1 MAKPNATLT
10 DKPASKEASK
20 HKKPPLA
27 VAIMLG
33 FLALLAAYIFATGG
47 NAKSVTIAPGTNQP
61 TITKTETAHAG
72 AMGIFGGAQSLGY
85 GMNNTAGWEGSF
97 NVIQL
102 PNKEGRIFTLK
113 EAVGSTLEFVNY
125 EGEGDGDDWTVSAD
139 PDRMTGAPKT
149 INKDSEKLKGLRS
162 VHTIL
167 SGGILNLMADGMN
180 GLTGMFYDFA
190 QNILLIAYSPSTIC
204 SDAKDTNCVL
214 NLPKITG
221 GDGEHDKGVIGKL
234 YHNFYIPL
242 VFITTVAALVWAFKQ
257 VFVNHAVREGI
268 TAVLHVIATLVVGTA
283 LMLNAG
289 LMASLPL
296 KAMQTI
302 GGYALSLSSS
312 SGDENTGADKQT
324 GNTSEASAMCKS
336 TANDISASDQ
346 LVLSVNSMTCTIW
359 RAVRLDPYARA
370 QFGRPFAKLDVK
382 DPTIAEAIKK
392 AEVDP
397 DTFCVPLKVAGK
409 PEDYRNK
416 TLKLESGSHKVCNL
430 AAYQLYL
437 KTNAQIDDNART
449 KDHGIDQNWYKL
461 IAVLQADDNLWNTWT
476 YSWGSGFNRFFV
488 TTIAMITFVPIGVIL
503 IIFSFMVIAQMF
515 IVSVMMIF
523 LPLIML
529 AWLIKGWGSRVA
541 KKYFWFLLGCVASYI
556 MYSVTLAV
564 SVIILSAVID
574 TIDEMLLVSVF
585 NFLLGF
591 ALWKNRAA
599 ILSMISNANPWDNGG
614 ISRRLNNVFSQNNM
628 PAAIRSN
635 VFGALG
641 SANVREAWRNR
652 KTVIDP
658 ETEKKAG
665 FVRSIRKNMR
675 DGRKIAVENDILTR
689 KPDSTRATMIRTRQN
704 LRAKNA
710 EEIKHLIDIENSEL
724 KNLMSDYKV
733 ANDSV
738 EYGQEEVGKAAAAAS
753 SSIADA
759 NAVASDVKRTYES
772 INRVVLEFEGLSI
785 DPEDAKARNTFAN
798 LYRAE
803 QALRAASHKKNIGAL
818 SGDEKMVTE
827 ATKEY
832 ESIRALRRNLTD
844 QLTPEQREAYGAEL
858 NEMFQFDPQLSKDKR
873 AIEDE
878 LKAARDA
885 DLKAIQAETE
895 TYNADHISH
904 RNLQGKADKTHELK
918 AAQRADTVYKR
929 TLHESVARGLSP
941 DIARVAAE
949 EAKEKALK
957 KFLAEDKKEVV
968 SPSTMQAPNI
978 NRLDFIS
985 PAQRPLESESDD
997 EQTGGGGDNTPP
1009 GGGGGGDYAPPGGG
1023 GGSTGGG
1030 NPGGGDTT
1038 SGGHGNGGDSNSGNT
1053 GNGDTLPKPPRNPLD
1068 DVTPPTKPIET
1079 VGNHTGN
1086 SVGGNQSS
1094 ESNEGTSTEPIE
1106 IVPPRHIPHTLE
1118 PENKPEQPLTE
1129 TVTETEE
1136 ATPTPKPINDPKPDA
1151 NDKGNT
1157 SPTEN
1162 VEQNNEKVK
1171 PEEVPAPAPKQVPFE
1186 APKPPITPNQETQRK
1201 ENTPEPKQE
1210 ETPQQKESA
1219 PAYQAPTPPVEDKKP
1234 NPQPKPEK
1242 AQEPKPE
1249 KLNEPAPK
1257 AKPEEPKKEQVEKP
1271 KQKVEEAPK
1280 PKAETPQPKKP
1291 ESKPEPA
1298 APKKE
1303 AVAPKPEKVE
1313 SAPAPNPEKV
1323 APAPKPDAT
1332 PKPEPKP
1339 EPKNI
1344 FPQPKVTNP
1353 FKRNAEPEPK
1363 KVIIPPSKPVA
1374 PKPEATT
1381 PAPKPQTEDIT
1392 PRNPLNKE

>member
-665 FVRSIRKNMR
+665 FVRSIRKNMS

-689 KPDSTRATMIRTRQN
+689 KPDSARATMIRTRQN

-710 EEIKHLIDIENSEL
+710 EEIKHLIDVENSEL

-738 EYGQEEVGKAAAAAS
+738 EYGQEEVGKAAAVAS

-759 NAVASDVKRTYES
+759 NAVASDVKRTYEN

-832 ESIRALRRNLTD
+832 ESIRTLRRNLTD

-895 TYNADHISH
+895 TYNADNIS
-904 RNLQGKADKTHELK
+904 RLNLQGKADKTHELK
-918 AAQRADTVYKR
+918 AAQRADAVYKR

-949 EAKEKALK
+949 EAKEKALE
-957 KFLAEDKKEVV
+957 KFLAEDKEKFV

-978 NRLDFIS
+978 NRLDFFS
-985 PAQRPLESESDD
+985 PAQRPLESESDDD

-1009 GGGGGGDYAPPGGG
+1009 SGGGNTGGDNTPPAG
-1023 GGSTGGG
+1023 GGSTGSG
-1030 NPGGGDTT
+1030 NTGD
-1038 SGGHGNGGDSNSGNT
+1038 GNT
-1053 GNGDTLPKPPRNPLD
+1053 GNGNSGDTDSGNTENKPPKNPLD
-1068 DVTPPTKPIET
+1068 DVNPSTKPLNT
-1079 VGNHTGN
+1079 VDKDNGNTE
-1086 SVGGNQSS
+1086 SGNQDS
-1094 ESNEGTSTEPIE
+1094 GDKAPTEPIE
-1106 IVPPRHIPHTLE
+1106 IVPPRAIPHTPEPNQPEPITE
-1118 PENKPEQPLTE
+1118 PEPKQSPEPKPEPA
-1129 TVTETEE
+1129 E
-1136 ATPTPKPINDPKPDA
+1136 ATPTPKPTGDPKPVTEA
-1151 NDKGNT
+1151 SGNT
-1157 SPTEN
+1157 SPQEN
-1162 VEQNNEKVK
+1162 VEQTNGEVK
-1171 PEEVPAPAPKQVPFE
+1171 PEEVPAPKQTTFE
-1186 APKPPITPNQETQRK
+1186 APTPPITPNQAPTRK
-1201 ENTPEPKQE
+1201 ENNPEPKPE
-1210 ETPQQKESA
+1210 EAPQQKEST
-1219 PAYQAPTPPVEDKKP
+1219 PAHQAPTPQVEEKKP

-1242 AQEPKPE
+1242 APEPKPE

-1271 KQKVEEAPK
+1271 KQKVEETPK

-1291 ESKPEPA
+1291 EPQPAPKAPKPEP
-1298 APKKE
+1298 
-1303 AVAPKPEKVE
+1303 VAPKPEKVE
-1313 SAPAPNPEKV
+1313 SAPAP
-1323 APAPKPDAT
+1323 
-1332 PKPEPKP
+1332 KPEPKP
-1339 EPKNI
+1339 EPKNNI
-1344 FPQPKVTNP
+1344 FPKPKVTNP

>member
-665 FVRSIRKNMR
+665 FVRSIRKNMS

-689 KPDSTRATMIRTRQN
+689 KPDSARATMIRTRQN

-710 EEIKHLIDIENSEL
+710 EEIKHLIDVENSEL

-738 EYGQEEVGKAAAAAS
+738 EYGQEEVGKAAAVAS

-759 NAVASDVKRTYES
+759 NAVASDVKRTYEN

-832 ESIRALRRNLTD
+832 ESIRTLRRNLTD

-895 TYNADHISH
+895 TYNADNIS
-904 RNLQGKADKTHELK
+904 RLNLQGKADKTHELK
-918 AAQRADTVYKR
+918 AAQRADAVYKR

-949 EAKEKALK
+949 EAKEKALE
-957 KFLAEDKKEVV
+957 KFLSEDKEKFV

-978 NRLDFIS
+978 NRLDFFS
-985 PAQRPLESESDD
+985 PAQRPLESESDDD

-1009 GGGGGGDYAPPGGG
+1009 SGGGNTGGDNTPPAG
-1023 GGSTGGG
+1023 GGSTGSG
-1030 NPGGGDTT
+1030 NTGD
-1038 SGGHGNGGDSNSGNT
+1038 GNT
-1053 GNGDTLPKPPRNPLD
+1053 GNGNSGDTDSGNTENKPPKNPLD
-1068 DVTPPTKPIET
+1068 DVNPPTKPLNT
-1079 VGNHTGN
+1079 VDKDNGNTE
-1086 SVGGNQSS
+1086 SGNQDS
-1094 ESNEGTSTEPIE
+1094 GDKAPTEPIE
-1106 IVPPRHIPHTLE
+1106 IVPPRAIPHTPEPNQPEPITE
-1118 PENKPEQPLTE
+1118 PEPKQSPEPKPEPA
-1129 TVTETEE
+1129 E
-1136 ATPTPKPINDPKPDA
+1136 ATPTPKPTGDPKPVTEA
-1151 NDKGNT
+1151 SGNT
-1157 SPTEN
+1157 SPQEN
-1162 VEQNNEKVK
+1162 VEQTNGEVK
-1171 PEEVPAPAPKQVPFE
+1171 PEEVPAPKQTTFE
-1186 APKPPITPNQETQRK
+1186 APTPPITPNQAPTRK
-1201 ENTPEPKQE
+1201 ENNPEPKPE
-1210 ETPQQKESA
+1210 EAPQQKEST
-1219 PAYQAPTPPVEDKKP
+1219 PAHQAPTPQVEEKKP

-1242 AQEPKPE
+1242 APEPKPE

-1271 KQKVEEAPK
+1271 KQKVEEAPQ

-1291 ESKPEPA
+1291 EPQPAPKAPKPEP
-1298 APKKE
+1298 
-1303 AVAPKPEKVE
+1303 VAPKPEKVE
-1313 SAPAPNPEKV
+1313 SAPAP
-1323 APAPKPDAT
+1323 
-1332 PKPEPKP
+1332 KPEPKP
-1339 EPKNI
+1339 EPKNNI
-1344 FPQPKVTNP
+1344 FPKPKVTNP

>member
-1 MAKPNATLT
+1 MAKTNATLT

-20 HKKPPLA
+20 HKKPTLA

-33 FLALLAAYIFATGG
+33 FLALLAAFIFATGG
-47 NAKSVTIAPGTNQP
+47 NTKSVTIAPGTNQP
-61 TITKTETAHAG
+61 TITKTEIAHAG
-72 AMGIFGGAQSLGY
+72 ALGVFGGAQSLGY
-85 GMNNTAGWEGSF
+85 GMNNPGGWEGSF

-102 PNKEGRIFTLK
+102 PNKENRIFTLK
-113 EAVGSTLEFVNY
+113 EAVGSNLEFVNY
-125 EGEGDGDDWTVSAD
+125 EGEGDGDDLTVSTD

-167 SGGILNLMADGMN
+167 SGGILNIMADGMN

-190 QNILLIAYSPSTIC
+190 QNILLLAYSPSTIC

-214 NLPKITG
+214 NLPKITS

-234 YHNFYIPL
+234 YHNFYLPL
-242 VFITTVAALVWAFKQ
+242 VFITTIAALVWAFKQ

-268 TAVLHVIATLVVGTA
+268 TAILHVIGTLVVGTA

-289 LMASLPL
+289 LVTSLPL

-302 GGYALSLSSS
+302 GGYALTLSSS
-312 SGDENTGADKQT
+312 SGDETTGANKHT

-336 TANDISASDQ
+336 TANDISASDK

-382 DPTIAEAIKK
+382 DPTVAEAIKK

-397 DTFCVPLKVAGK
+397 DKFCVPLKVVGK
-409 PEDYRNK
+409 PEDHRNK
-416 TLKLESGSHKVCNL
+416 TLKLESGSNKVCNL

-437 KTNAQIDDNART
+437 KTNAQIDENPRT
-449 KDHGIDQNWYKL
+449 KDHGINQDWYSL
-461 IAVLQADDNLWNTWT
+461 IAVLQADDNMWNTWT
-476 YSWGSGFNRFFV
+476 YSWSSGFNRFFV
-488 TTIAMITFVPIGVIL
+488 TTIAMITFIPIGVLL
-503 IIFSFMVIAQMF
+503 IIFSLMVIAQMF

-523 LPLIML
+523 LPIIML

-556 MYSVTLAV
+556 LYSVTLAV
-564 SVIILSAVID
+564 AVIILSAVID
-574 TIDEMLLVSVF
+574 TIEEMLLVSVF
-585 NFLLGF
+585 NILIGF

-599 ILSMISNANPWDNGG
+599 ILSMVSNANPWDNGG
-614 ISRRLNNVFSQNNM
+614 VSRRLNNVFSQNNM

-652 KTVIDP
+652 KAVIDE
-658 ETEKKAG
+658 ETGKKAG
-665 FVRSIRKNMR
+665 FVRSIRQNMSA
-675 DGRKIAVENDILTR
+675 GRKIAVENDILTR
-689 KPDSTRATMIRTRQN
+689 KPDSARATMIRTRQN

-759 NAVASDVKRTYES
+759 NAVASDVKRTYEN

-832 ESIRALRRNLTD
+832 ESIRTLRRNLTD
-844 QLTPEQREAYGAEL
+844 QLTPEQREAYGTEL

-895 TYNADHISH
+895 TYNADNIS
-904 RNLQGKADKTHELK
+904 RLNLQGKADKTHELK

-949 EAKEKALK
+949 EAKEKALE
-957 KFLAEDKKEVV
+957 KFLAEDKEKFV

-978 NRLDFIS
+978 NRLDFFS

-1009 GGGGGGDYAPPGGG
+1009 GGGG
-1023 GGSTGGG
+1023 STGGG
-1030 NPGGGDTT
+1030 NTGD
-1038 SGGHGNGGDSNSGNT
+1038 GNT
-1053 GNGDTLPKPPRNPLD
+1053 GNGNSGDTDSGHTGNKPPKNPLD
-1068 DVTPPTKPIET
+1068 DVNPPTKPLNT
-1079 VGNHTGN
+1079 VDKDNGNTE
-1086 SVGGNQSS
+1086 SGNQDS
-1094 ESNEGTSTEPIE
+1094 GDKTHTEPIE
-1106 IVPPRHIPHTLE
+1106 IVPPRAIPHTPEPNQPEPITE
-1118 PENKPEQPLTE
+1118 PEPKQSPEPKPEPA
-1129 TVTETEE
+1129 E
-1136 ATPTPKPINDPKPDA
+1136 ATPTPKPASDPKPVTEA
-1151 NDKGNT
+1151 SGNT
-1157 SPTEN
+1157 SPQEN
-1162 VEQNNEKVK
+1162 AEQTNEEAK
-1171 PEEVPAPAPKQVPFE
+1171 PEEVPAPKQTTFE
-1186 APKPPITPNQETQRK
+1186 APTPPIASNSAPTRK
-1201 ENTPEPKQE
+1201 ENNPEPKPE
-1210 ETPQQKESA
+1210 EAPQQKESA
-1219 PAYQAPTPPVEDKKP
+1219 PAHQAPTPPVEEKKP
-1234 NPQPKPEK
+1234 TPQ
-1242 AQEPKPE
+1242 PKPE

-1291 ESKPEPA
+1291 EPQPAPKAPKPES
-1298 APKKE
+1298 
-1303 AVAPKPEKVE
+1303 VAPKPEKVE
-1313 SAPAPNPEKV
+1313 SAPAP
-1323 APAPKPDAT
+1323 
-1332 PKPEPKP
+1332 KPEPKP
-1339 EPKNI
+1339 EPKQNI
-1344 FPQPKVTNP
+1344 FPKPKVTNP
-1353 FKRNAEPEPK
+1353 FKRNTEPEPK

-1374 PKPEATT
+1374 PKPEATNQAPT
-1381 PAPKPQTEDIT
+1381 PQKEEVT
-1392 PRNPLNKE
+1392 PRKPLDKE

>member
-234 YHNFYIPL
+234 YHNFYLPL

-268 TAVLHVIATLVVGTA
+268 TVVLHVIATLVVGTA

-665 FVRSIRKNMR
+665 FVRSIRKNMS

-689 KPDSTRATMIRTRQN
+689 KPDSARATMIRTRQN

-710 EEIKHLIDIENSEL
+710 EEIKHLIDVENSEL

-738 EYGQEEVGKAAAAAS
+738 EYGQEEVGKAAAVAS

-759 NAVASDVKRTYES
+759 NAVASDVKRTYEN

-832 ESIRALRRNLTD
+832 ESIRTLRRNLTD

-895 TYNADHISH
+895 TYNADNIS
-904 RNLQGKADKTHELK
+904 RLNLQGKADKTHELK
-918 AAQRADTVYKR
+918 AAQRADAVYKR

-949 EAKEKALK
+949 EAKEKALE
-957 KFLAEDKKEVV
+957 KFLAEDKEKFV

-978 NRLDFIS
+978 NRLDFFS
-985 PAQRPLESESDD
+985 PAQRPLESESDDD

-1009 GGGGGGDYAPPGGG
+1009 SGGGNTGGDNTPPAG
-1023 GGSTGGG
+1023 GGSTGSG
-1030 NPGGGDTT
+1030 NTGD
-1038 SGGHGNGGDSNSGNT
+1038 GNT
-1053 GNGDTLPKPPRNPLD
+1053 GNGNSGDTDSGNTENKPPKNPLD
-1068 DVTPPTKPIET
+1068 DVNPPTKPLNT
-1079 VGNHTGN
+1079 VDKDNGNTE
-1086 SVGGNQSS
+1086 SGNQDS
-1094 ESNEGTSTEPIE
+1094 GDKAPTEPIE
-1106 IVPPRHIPHTLE
+1106 IVPPRAIPHTPEPNQPEPITE
-1118 PENKPEQPLTE
+1118 PEPKQSPEPKPEPA
-1129 TVTETEE
+1129 E
-1136 ATPTPKPINDPKPDA
+1136 ATPTPKPTGGPKPVTEA
-1151 NDKGNT
+1151 SGNT
-1157 SPTEN
+1157 SPQEN
-1162 VEQNNEKVK
+1162 VEQTNGEVK
-1171 PEEVPAPAPKQVPFE
+1171 PEEVPAPKQTTFE
-1186 APKPPITPNQETQRK
+1186 APTPPITPNQVPTRK
-1201 ENTPEPKQE
+1201 ETNPEPNPE
-1210 ETPQQKESA
+1210 EAPQQKEST
-1219 PAYQAPTPPVEDKKP
+1219 PAHQAPTPQVEEKKP

-1242 AQEPKPE
+1242 APEPKPE

-1291 ESKPEPA
+1291 EPQPAPKAPKPEP
-1298 APKKE
+1298 
-1303 AVAPKPEKVE
+1303 VAPKPEKVE
-1313 SAPAPNPEKV
+1313 SAPAPKTEPN
-1323 APAPKPDAT
+1323 
-1332 PKPEPKP
+1332 PEPKQS
-1339 EPKNI
+1339 I
-1344 FPQPKVTNP
+1344 FPKPKVANP
-1353 FKRNAEPEPK
+1353 FKRNTEPEPK

>member
-234 YHNFYIPL
+234 YHNFYLPL

-665 FVRSIRKNMR
+665 FVRSIRKNMS

-689 KPDSTRATMIRTRQN
+689 KPDSARATMIRTRQN

-710 EEIKHLIDIENSEL
+710 EEIKHLIDVENSEL

-738 EYGQEEVGKAAAAAS
+738 EYGQEEVGKAAAVAS

-759 NAVASDVKRTYES
+759 NAVASDVKRTYEN

-832 ESIRALRRNLTD
+832 ESIRTLRRNLTD

-895 TYNADHISH
+895 TYNADNIS
-904 RNLQGKADKTHELK
+904 RLNLQGKADKTHELK
-918 AAQRADTVYKR
+918 AAQRADAVYKR

-949 EAKEKALK
+949 EAKEKALE
-957 KFLAEDKKEVV
+957 KFLSEDKEKFV

-978 NRLDFIS
+978 NRLDFFS
-985 PAQRPLESESDD
+985 PAQRPLESESDDD

-1009 GGGGGGDYAPPGGG
+1009 SGGGNTGGDNTPPAG
-1023 GGSTGGG
+1023 GGSTGSG
-1030 NPGGGDTT
+1030 NTGD
-1038 SGGHGNGGDSNSGNT
+1038 GNT
-1053 GNGDTLPKPPRNPLD
+1053 GNGNSGDTDSGNTENKPPKNPLD
-1068 DVTPPTKPIET
+1068 DVNPPTKPLNT
-1079 VGNHTGN
+1079 VDKDNGNTE
-1086 SVGGNQSS
+1086 SGNQDS
-1094 ESNEGTSTEPIE
+1094 GDKAPTEPIE
-1106 IVPPRHIPHTLE
+1106 IVPPRAIPHTPEPNQPEPITE
-1118 PENKPEQPLTE
+1118 PEPKQSPEPKPEPA
-1129 TVTETEE
+1129 E
-1136 ATPTPKPINDPKPDA
+1136 ATPTPKPTGDPKPVTEA
-1151 NDKGNT
+1151 SGNT
-1157 SPTEN
+1157 SPQEN
-1162 VEQNNEKVK
+1162 VEQTNGEVK
-1171 PEEVPAPAPKQVPFE
+1171 PEEVPAPKQTTFE
-1186 APKPPITPNQETQRK
+1186 APTPPITPNQAPTRK
-1201 ENTPEPKQE
+1201 ENNPEPKPE
-1210 ETPQQKESA
+1210 EAPQQKEST
-1219 PAYQAPTPPVEDKKP
+1219 PAHQAPTPQVEEKKP

-1242 AQEPKPE
+1242 APEPKPE

-1271 KQKVEEAPK
+1271 KQKVEEAPQ

-1291 ESKPEPA
+1291 EPQPAPKAPKPEP
-1298 APKKE
+1298 
-1303 AVAPKPEKVE
+1303 VAPKPEKVE
-1313 SAPAPNPEKV
+1313 SAPAP
-1323 APAPKPDAT
+1323 
-1332 PKPEPKP
+1332 KPEPKP
-1339 EPKNI
+1339 EPKNNI
-1344 FPQPKVTNP
+1344 FPKPKVTNP

>member
-652 KTVIDP
+652 KAVIDP
-658 ETEKKAG
+658 VTEKKAG
-665 FVRSIRKNMR
+665 FVRSIRKNMS

-689 KPDSTRATMIRTRQN
+689 KPDSARATMIRTRQN

-759 NAVASDVKRTYES
+759 NAVASDVKRTYEN

-818 SGDEKMVTE
+818 SGDNKMVDE

-832 ESIRALRRNLTD
+832 ESIRTLRRNLTD

-895 TYNADHISH
+895 TYNADNIS
-904 RNLQGKADKTHELK
+904 RLNLQGKADKTHELK
-918 AAQRADTVYKR
+918 AAQRADAVYKR

-941 DIARVAAE
+941 DIARTAAE
-949 EAKEKALK
+949 EAKEKALE
-957 KFLAEDKKEVV
+957 KFLAEDKEKFV

-978 NRLDFIS
+978 NRLDFFS
-985 PAQRPLESESDD
+985 PAQRPLESESDDD

-1009 GGGGGGDYAPPGGG
+1009 SGGGNTGGDNTPPAG
-1023 GGSTGGG
+1023 GGSTGSG
-1030 NPGGGDTT
+1030 NTGDGNTGNGNSGDT
-1038 SGGHGNGGDSNSGNT
+1038 DSGNT
-1053 GNGDTLPKPPRNPLD
+1053 GNKPPKNPLD
-1068 DVTPPTKPIET
+1068 DVNPPTKPLNT
-1079 VGNHTGN
+1079 VDKDNGNTE
-1086 SVGGNQSS
+1086 SGNQDS
-1094 ESNEGTSTEPIE
+1094 GDKAPTEPIE
-1106 IVPPRHIPHTLE
+1106 IVPPRAIPHTPEPNQPEPITE
-1118 PENKPEQPLTE
+1118 PEPKQSPEPKPEPA
-1129 TVTETEE
+1129 E
-1136 ATPTPKPINDPKPDA
+1136 ATPTPKPTGDPKPVTEA
-1151 NDKGNT
+1151 SGNT
-1157 SPTEN
+1157 SPQEN
-1162 VEQNNEKVK
+1162 VEQTNGEVK
-1171 PEEVPAPAPKQVPFE
+1171 PEEVPAPKQTTFE
-1186 APKPPITPNQETQRK
+1186 APTPPITPNQVPTRK
-1201 ENTPEPKQE
+1201 ETNPEPNPE
-1210 ETPQQKESA
+1210 EAPQQKESA
-1219 PAYQAPTPPVEDKKP
+1219 PAHQAPTPPVEEKKP
-1234 NPQPKPEK
+1234 TPQPKPEK
-1242 AQEPKPE
+1242 ATEPKPE

-1280 PKAETPQPKKP
+1280 PKTETPQPKKP
-1291 ESKPEPA
+1291 EPQPAPKAPKPEP
-1298 APKKE
+1298 
-1303 AVAPKPEKVE
+1303 VAPKPEKVE
-1313 SAPAPNPEKV
+1313 SAPAPKTEPN
-1323 APAPKPDAT
+1323 
-1332 PKPEPKP
+1332 PEPKQS
-1339 EPKNI
+1339 I
-1344 FPQPKVTNP
+1344 FPKPKVANP

>member
-234 YHNFYIPL
+234 YHNFYLPL

-296 KAMQTI
+296 KAMQTV

-488 TTIAMITFVPIGVIL
+488 TTIAMVTFVPIGVIL

-652 KTVIDP
+652 KAVIDP

-665 FVRSIRKNMR
+665 FVRSIRKNMS

-689 KPDSTRATMIRTRQN
+689 KPDSARATMIRTRQN

-738 EYGQEEVGKAAAAAS
+738 EYGQEEVGKAAAVAS

-759 NAVASDVKRTYES
+759 NAVASDVKRTYEN

-818 SGDEKMVTE
+818 SGDNKMVDA

-832 ESIRALRRNLTD
+832 ESIRTLRRNLTD

-858 NEMFQFDPQLSKDKR
+858 DEMFQFDPQLSKNKR
-873 AIEDE
+873 AIEDD

-949 EAKEKALK
+949 EAKEKALE

-978 NRLDFIS
+978 NRLDFFS
-985 PAQRPLESESDD
+985 PAQRPLGGEPDED
-997 EQTGGGGDNTPP
+997 EQPGGGGDNTPP
-1009 GGGGGGDYAPPGGG
+1009 AG
-1023 GGSTGGG
+1023 GGSTGSG
-1030 NPGGGDTT
+1030 NTGD
-1038 SGGHGNGGDSNSGNT
+1038 GNT
-1053 GNGDTLPKPPRNPLD
+1053 GNGNSGDTDSGNTEKPPKNPLD
-1068 DVTPPTKPIET
+1068 DVNPPTKPLNT
-1079 VGNHTGN
+1079 VDKDNGNTE
-1086 SVGGNQSS
+1086 SGNQDS
-1094 ESNEGTSTEPIE
+1094 GDKAPTEPIE
-1106 IVPPRHIPHTLE
+1106 IVPPRAIPHTPEPSQPEPITE
-1118 PENKPEQPLTE
+1118 PEPKQSPEPKPEPA
-1129 TVTETEE
+1129 E
-1136 ATPTPKPINDPKPDA
+1136 ATPTPKPTGDPKPVTEA
-1151 NDKGNT
+1151 SGNT
-1157 SPTEN
+1157 SPQEN
-1162 VEQNNEKVK
+1162 VEQTNGEVK
-1171 PEEVPAPAPKQVPFE
+1171 PEEVPAPKQTTFE
-1186 APKPPITPNQETQRK
+1186 APTPPITPNQAPTRK
-1201 ENTPEPKQE
+1201 ENNPEPKPE
-1210 ETPQQKESA
+1210 EAPQQKEST
-1219 PAYQAPTPPVEDKKP
+1219 PAHQAPTPPVEEKKP

-1242 AQEPKPE
+1242 APEPKPE

-1271 KQKVEEAPK
+1271 KQKVEETPK

-1291 ESKPEPA
+1291 EPQPAPKAPKPEP
-1298 APKKE
+1298 
-1303 AVAPKPEKVE
+1303 VAPKPGKVE
-1313 SAPAPNPEKV
+1313 SV
-1323 APAPKPDAT
+1323 PAPKPE
-1332 PKPEPKP
+1332 PNPEPKN
-1339 EPKNI
+1339 NI
-1344 FPQPKVTNP
+1344 FPQPKVKNP

-1381 PAPKPQTEDIT
+1381 PAPKPQTEDVT
-1392 PRNPLNKE
+1392 PRNPLDKE

>member
-665 FVRSIRKNMR
+665 FVRSIRKNMS

-689 KPDSTRATMIRTRQN
+689 KPDSARATMIRTRQN

-710 EEIKHLIDIENSEL
+710 EEIKHLIDVENSEL

-738 EYGQEEVGKAAAAAS
+738 EYGQEEVGKAAAVAS

-759 NAVASDVKRTYES
+759 NAVASDVKRTYEN

-832 ESIRALRRNLTD
+832 ESIRTLRRNLTD

-858 NEMFQFDPQLSKDKR
+858 NEMFQFDAQLSKDKR

-895 TYNADHISH
+895 TYNADNIS
-904 RNLQGKADKTHELK
+904 RLNLQGKADKTHELK
-918 AAQRADTVYKR
+918 AAQRADAVYKR

-949 EAKEKALK
+949 EAKEKALE
-957 KFLAEDKKEVV
+957 KFLSEDKEKFV

-978 NRLDFIS
+978 NRLDFFS

-997 EQTGGGGDNTPP
+997 DEQTGGGG
-1009 GGGGGGDYAPPGGG
+1009 
-1023 GGSTGGG
+1023 STGSG
-1030 NPGGGDTT
+1030 NTGD
-1038 SGGHGNGGDSNSGNT
+1038 GNT
-1053 GNGDTLPKPPRNPLD
+1053 GNGNSGDTDSGNTENKPPKNPLD
-1068 DVTPPTKPIET
+1068 DVNPPTKPLNT
-1079 VGNHTGN
+1079 VDKDNGNTE
-1086 SVGGNQSS
+1086 SGNQDS
-1094 ESNEGTSTEPIE
+1094 GDKAPTEPIE
-1106 IVPPRHIPHTLE
+1106 IVPPRAIPHTPEPNQPEPITE
-1118 PENKPEQPLTE
+1118 PEPKQSPEPKPEPA
-1129 TVTETEE
+1129 E
-1136 ATPTPKPINDPKPDA
+1136 ATPTPKPTGDPKPVTEA
-1151 NDKGNT
+1151 SGNT
-1157 SPTEN
+1157 SPQEN
-1162 VEQNNEKVK
+1162 VEQTNGEVK
-1171 PEEVPAPAPKQVPFE
+1171 PEEVPAPKQTTFE
-1186 APKPPITPNQETQRK
+1186 APTPPITPNQAPTRK
-1201 ENTPEPKQE
+1201 ENNPEPKPE
-1210 ETPQQKESA
+1210 EAPQQKEST
-1219 PAYQAPTPPVEDKKP
+1219 PAHQAPTPQVEEKKP

-1242 AQEPKPE
+1242 APEPKPE

-1271 KQKVEEAPK
+1271 KQKVEETPK

-1291 ESKPEPA
+1291 EPQPAPKAPKPEP
-1298 APKKE
+1298 
-1303 AVAPKPEKVE
+1303 VAPKPEKVE
-1313 SAPAPNPEKV
+1313 SVPA
-1323 APAPKPDAT
+1323 

-1339 EPKNI
+1339 EPKNNI
-1344 FPQPKVTNP
+1344 FPKPKVTNP

-1363 KVIIPPSKPVA
+1363 KVIIPPSKPVV

>member
-85 GMNNTAGWEGSF
+85 GMNNPAGWEGSF

-234 YHNFYIPL
+234 YHNFYLPL

-296 KAMQTI
+296 KAMQTV

-488 TTIAMITFVPIGVIL
+488 TTIAMVTFVPIGVIL

-652 KTVIDP
+652 KAVIDP
-658 ETEKKAG
+658 VTEKKAG

-689 KPDSTRATMIRTRQN
+689 KPDSARATMIRTRQN

-738 EYGQEEVGKAAAAAS
+738 EYGQNEVSKAASAAS

-759 NAVASDVKRTYES
+759 NAVAGDLKRTYEN

-818 SGDEKMVTE
+818 SGDNKMVDE

-832 ESIRALRRNLTD
+832 ESIRTLRRNLTD

-858 NEMFQFDPQLSKDKR
+858 DEMFQFDPQLSKNKR
-873 AIEDE
+873 AIEDD

-918 AAQRADTVYKR
+918 AAQRADAVYKR

-957 KFLAEDKKEVV
+957 KFLAEDKKKFV

-978 NRLDFIS
+978 NRLDFFS

-997 EQTGGGGDNTPP
+997 ERRDDERRDDERRDDERRDDERRDDERRDDERRDDERRDDERRDDDTS
-1009 GGGGGGDYAPPGGG
+1009 GGGGGYTPPGGG

-1030 NPGGGDTT
+1030 NTGGGNSGDT
-1038 SGGHGNGGDSNSGNT
+1038 NSGNT
-1053 GNGDTLPKPPRNPLD
+1053 GNKPPKNPLD
-1068 DVTPPTKPIET
+1068 DVNPPTKPLNT
-1079 VGNHTGN
+1079 VDKGNGN
-1086 SVGGNQSS
+1086 TESGNQDS
-1094 ESNEGTSTEPIE
+1094 GDKTPTEPIE
-1106 IVPPRHIPHTLE
+1106 IVPPRTIPHTPEPNQPEPITE
-1118 PENKPEQPLTE
+1118 PEPKQSPEPKPEPA
-1129 TVTETEE
+1129 E
-1136 ATPTPKPINDPKPDA
+1136 ATPTPKQ
-1151 NDKGNT
+1151 T
-1157 SPTEN
+1157 T
-1162 VEQNNEKVK
+1162 
-1171 PEEVPAPAPKQVPFE
+1171 FE
-1186 APKPPITPNQETQRK
+1186 APTPPITPNQVPTRK
-1201 ENTPEPKQE
+1201 ETNPEPNPE
-1210 ETPQQKESA
+1210 EAPQQKESA
-1219 PAYQAPTPPVEDKKP
+1219 PAHQAPTPPVEEKKP
-1234 NPQPKPEK
+1234 TPQPKPEK
-1242 AQEPKPE
+1242 ATEPKPE

-1291 ESKPEPA
+1291 EPQPALKAPKPEP
-1298 APKKE
+1298 
-1303 AVAPKPEKVE
+1303 VAPKPEKVE
-1313 SAPAPNPEKV
+1313 SAPAP
-1323 APAPKPDAT
+1323 
-1332 PKPEPKP
+1332 KPEPKP
-1339 EPKNI
+1339 EPKNNI
-1344 FPQPKVTNP
+1344 FPKPKVTNP
-1353 FKRNAEPEPK
+1353 FKRNTEPEPK

>member
-503 IIFSFMVIAQMF
+503 IVFSFMVIAQMF

-665 FVRSIRKNMR
+665 FVRSIRKNMS

-689 KPDSTRATMIRTRQN
+689 KPDSARATMIRTRQN

-759 NAVASDVKRTYES
+759 NAVASDVKRTYEN

-832 ESIRALRRNLTD
+832 ESIRTLRRNLTD

-873 AIEDE
+873 TIEDE

-895 TYNADHISH
+895 TYNADNIS
-904 RNLQGKADKTHELK
+904 RLNLQGKTDKTHELK
-918 AAQRADTVYKR
+918 AAQRADAVYKR

-949 EAKEKALK
+949 EAKEKALE
-957 KFLAEDKKEVV
+957 KFLAEDKEKFV

-978 NRLDFIS
+978 NRLDFFS
-985 PAQRPLESESDD
+985 PAQRPLGGESDEE
-997 EQTGGGGDNTPP
+997 EQTSGGGDNTPP
-1009 GGGGGGDYAPPGGG
+1009 SGGGNTGGDNTPPAG
-1023 GGSTGGG
+1023 GGSTGSG
-1030 NPGGGDTT
+1030 NTGD
-1038 SGGHGNGGDSNSGNT
+1038 GNT
-1053 GNGDTLPKPPRNPLD
+1053 GNGNSGDTDSGNTENKPPKNPLD
-1068 DVTPPTKPIET
+1068 DVNPPTKPLNT
-1079 VGNHTGN
+1079 VDKDNGNTE
-1086 SVGGNQSS
+1086 SGNQDS
-1094 ESNEGTSTEPIE
+1094 GDKAPTEPIE
-1106 IVPPRHIPHTLE
+1106 IVPPRAIPHTPE
-1118 PENKPEQPLTE
+1118 PKQSPEPKPEPA
-1129 TVTETEE
+1129 E
-1136 ATPTPKPINDPKPDA
+1136 ATPTPKPTGDPKPVTEA
-1151 NDKGNT
+1151 SGNT
-1157 SPTEN
+1157 SPQEN
-1162 VEQNNEKVK
+1162 VEQTNGEVK
-1171 PEEVPAPAPKQVPFE
+1171 PEEVPAPKQTTFE
-1186 APKPPITPNQETQRK
+1186 APTPPITPNQAPTRK
-1201 ENTPEPKQE
+1201 ENNPEPKPE
-1210 ETPQQKESA
+1210 EAPQQKEST
-1219 PAYQAPTPPVEDKKP
+1219 PAHQAPTPPVEEKKP

-1242 AQEPKPE
+1242 APEPKPE

-1291 ESKPEPA
+1291 EPQPAPKAPKPEP
-1298 APKKE
+1298 
-1303 AVAPKPEKVE
+1303 VAPKPEKVE
-1313 SAPAPNPEKV
+1313 SVPA
-1323 APAPKPDAT
+1323 

-1339 EPKNI
+1339 EPKNNI
-1344 FPQPKVTNP
+1344 FPKPKVTNP

>member
-72 AMGIFGGAQSLGY
+72 ARGIFGGAQSLGY

-221 GDGEHDKGVIGKL
+221 GGGEHDKGVIGKL
-234 YHNFYIPL
+234 YHNFYLPL

-302 GGYALSLSSS
+302 GGYALTLSSS

-488 TTIAMITFVPIGVIL
+488 TTIAMVTFVPIGVIL

-665 FVRSIRKNMR
+665 FVRSIRKNMS

-689 KPDSTRATMIRTRQN
+689 KPDSARATMIRTRQN
-704 LRAKNA
+704 LRATNA

-759 NAVASDVKRTYES
+759 NAVASDVKRTYEN

-832 ESIRALRRNLTD
+832 ESIRTLRRNLTD

-895 TYNADHISH
+895 TYNADNIS
-904 RNLQGKADKTHELK
+904 RLNLQGKADKTHELK
-918 AAQRADTVYKR
+918 AAQRADAVYKR

-949 EAKEKALK
+949 EAKEKALE

-1009 GGGGGGDYAPPGGG
+1009 GGGGDSTGGG
-1023 GGSTGGG
+1023 GGDSTGGG
-1030 NPGGGDTT
+1030 NPGGGTGGGNSGGDNTGGGDTT

-1086 SVGGNQSS
+1086 SGDSNQSS
-1094 ESNEGTSTEPIE
+1094 ESNEGAPTEPVE
-1106 IVPPRHIPHTLE
+1106 IVPPRAIPHTPE
-1118 PENKPEQPLTE
+1118 PNQPEPITE
-1129 TVTETEE
+1129 PVTETEE
-1136 ATPTPKPINDPKPDA
+1136 VAPTPKPINDPKPDA
-1151 NDKGNT
+1151 NNKGNT

-1171 PEEVPAPAPKQVPFE
+1171 PEEVPAPNPKQAPFE
-1186 APKPPITPNQETQRK
+1186 APKPPITPNQTPQRK

-1219 PAYQAPTPPVEDKKP
+1219 PAHQAPTPPVEEKKP

-1242 AQEPKPE
+1242 APEPKPE

-1257 AKPEEPKKEQVEKP
+1257 ANPEEPKKEQVEKP

-1291 ESKPEPA
+1291 EPQPAPKAPKPEP
-1298 APKKE
+1298 
-1303 AVAPKPEKVE
+1303 VAPKPEKVE
-1313 SAPAPNPEKV
+1313 SVPA
-1323 APAPKPDAT
+1323 

-1339 EPKNI
+1339 ESKNNI
-1344 FPQPKVTNP
+1344 FPKPKVTNP

-1392 PRNPLNKE
+1392 PRNPLDKE

>member
-665 FVRSIRKNMR
+665 FVRSIRKNMS

-689 KPDSTRATMIRTRQN
+689 KPDSARATMIRTRQN

-710 EEIKHLIDIENSEL
+710 EEIKHLIDVENSEL

-738 EYGQEEVGKAAAAAS
+738 EYGQEEVGKAAAVAS

-759 NAVASDVKRTYES
+759 NAVASDVKRTYEN

-832 ESIRALRRNLTD
+832 ESIRTLRRNLTD

-895 TYNADHISH
+895 TYNADNIS
-904 RNLQGKADKTHELK
+904 RLNLQGKADKTHELK
-918 AAQRADTVYKR
+918 AAQRADAVYKR

-949 EAKEKALK
+949 EAKEKALE
-957 KFLAEDKKEVV
+957 KFLSEDKEKFV

-978 NRLDFIS
+978 NRLDFFS
-985 PAQRPLESESDD
+985 PAQRPLESESDDD

-1009 GGGGGGDYAPPGGG
+1009 SGGGNTGGDNTPPAG
-1023 GGSTGGG
+1023 GGSTGSG
-1030 NPGGGDTT
+1030 NTGD
-1038 SGGHGNGGDSNSGNT
+1038 GNT
-1053 GNGDTLPKPPRNPLD
+1053 GNGNSGDTDSGNTENKPPKNPLD
-1068 DVTPPTKPIET
+1068 DVNPPTKPLNT
-1079 VGNHTGN
+1079 VDKDNGNTE
-1086 SVGGNQSS
+1086 SGNQDS
-1094 ESNEGTSTEPIE
+1094 GDKAPTEPIE
-1106 IVPPRHIPHTLE
+1106 IVPPRAIPHTPEPNQPEPITE
-1118 PENKPEQPLTE
+1118 PEPKQSPEPKPEPA
-1129 TVTETEE
+1129 E
-1136 ATPTPKPINDPKPDA
+1136 ATPTPKPTGDPKPVTEA
-1151 NDKGNT
+1151 SGNT
-1157 SPTEN
+1157 SPQEN
-1162 VEQNNEKVK
+1162 VEQTNGEVK
-1171 PEEVPAPAPKQVPFE
+1171 PEEVPAPKQTTFE
-1186 APKPPITPNQETQRK
+1186 APTPPITPNQAPTRK
-1201 ENTPEPKQE
+1201 ENNPEPKPE
-1210 ETPQQKESA
+1210 EAPQQKEST
-1219 PAYQAPTPPVEDKKP
+1219 PAHQAPTPQVEEKKP

-1242 AQEPKPE
+1242 APEPKPE

-1271 KQKVEEAPK
+1271 KQKVEETLK

-1291 ESKPEPA
+1291 EPQPAPKAPKPEP
-1298 APKKE
+1298 
-1303 AVAPKPEKVE
+1303 VAPKPEKVE
-1313 SAPAPNPEKV
+1313 SVPA
-1323 APAPKPDAT
+1323 

-1339 EPKNI
+1339 EPKNNI
-1344 FPQPKVTNP
+1344 FPKPKVTNP

>member
-296 KAMQTI
+296 KTMQTI

-665 FVRSIRKNMR
+665 FVRSIRKNMS

-689 KPDSTRATMIRTRQN
+689 KPDSARATMIRTRQN

-738 EYGQEEVGKAAAAAS
+738 EYGQEEVGKAAAVAS

-759 NAVASDVKRTYES
+759 NAVASDVKRTYEN

-832 ESIRALRRNLTD
+832 ESIRTLRRNLTD

-895 TYNADHISH
+895 TYNADNIS
-904 RNLQGKADKTHELK
+904 RLNLQGKADKTHELK
-918 AAQRADTVYKR
+918 AAQRADAVYKR

-949 EAKEKALK
+949 EAKEKALE
-957 KFLAEDKKEVV
+957 KFLAEDKEKFV

-978 NRLDFIS
+978 NRLDFFS
-985 PAQRPLESESDD
+985 PAQRPLESESDDD

-1009 GGGGGGDYAPPGGG
+1009 SGGGNTGGDNTPPAG
-1023 GGSTGGG
+1023 GGSTGSG
-1030 NPGGGDTT
+1030 NTGDGNTGNGNSGDT
-1038 SGGHGNGGDSNSGNT
+1038 DSGNT
-1053 GNGDTLPKPPRNPLD
+1053 GNKPPKNPLD
-1068 DVTPPTKPIET
+1068 DVNPPTKPLNT
-1079 VGNHTGN
+1079 VDKDNGNTE
-1086 SVGGNQSS
+1086 SGNQDS
-1094 ESNEGTSTEPIE
+1094 GDKAPTEPIE
-1106 IVPPRHIPHTLE
+1106 IVPPRAIPHTPEPNQPEPITE
-1118 PENKPEQPLTE
+1118 PEPKQSPEPKPEPA
-1129 TVTETEE
+1129 E
-1136 ATPTPKPINDPKPDA
+1136 ATPTPKPTGDPKPVTEA
-1151 NDKGNT
+1151 SGNT
-1157 SPTEN
+1157 SPQEN
-1162 VEQNNEKVK
+1162 VEQTNGEVK
-1171 PEEVPAPAPKQVPFE
+1171 PEEVPAPKQTTFE
-1186 APKPPITPNQETQRK
+1186 APTPPITPNQAPTRK
-1201 ENTPEPKQE
+1201 ENNPEPKPE
-1210 ETPQQKESA
+1210 EAPQQKEST
-1219 PAYQAPTPPVEDKKP
+1219 PAHQAPTPPVEEKKP

-1242 AQEPKPE
+1242 APEPKPE

-1291 ESKPEPA
+1291 EPQPAPKAPKPEP
-1298 APKKE
+1298 
-1303 AVAPKPEKVE
+1303 VAPKPEKVE
-1313 SAPAPNPEKV
+1313 SAPAP
-1323 APAPKPDAT
+1323 
-1332 PKPEPKP
+1332 KPEPKP
-1339 EPKNI
+1339 EPKNNI
-1344 FPQPKVTNP
+1344 FPKPKVTNP

>member
-296 KAMQTI
+296 KAMQTV

-665 FVRSIRKNMR
+665 FVRSIRKNMS

-689 KPDSTRATMIRTRQN
+689 KPDSARATMIRTRQN

-759 NAVASDVKRTYES
+759 NAVASDVKRTYEN

-832 ESIRALRRNLTD
+832 ESIRTLRRNLTD

-895 TYNADHISH
+895 TYNADNIS
-904 RNLQGKADKTHELK
+904 RLNLQGKADKTHELK
-918 AAQRADTVYKR
+918 AAQRADAVYKR

-949 EAKEKALK
+949 EAKEKALE
-957 KFLAEDKKEVV
+957 KFLAEDKEKFV

-978 NRLDFIS
+978 NRLDFFS
-985 PAQRPLESESDD
+985 PAQRPLESESDDD

-1009 GGGGGGDYAPPGGG
+1009 SGGGNTGGDNTPPAG
-1023 GGSTGGG
+1023 GGSTGSG
-1030 NPGGGDTT
+1030 NTGD
-1038 SGGHGNGGDSNSGNT
+1038 GNT
-1053 GNGDTLPKPPRNPLD
+1053 GNGNSGDTDSDNTENKPPKNPLD
-1068 DVTPPTKPIET
+1068 DVNPPTKPLNT
-1079 VGNHTGN
+1079 VDKDNGNTE
-1086 SVGGNQSS
+1086 SGNQDS
-1094 ESNEGTSTEPIE
+1094 GDKAPTEPIE
-1106 IVPPRHIPHTLE
+1106 IVPPRAIPHTPEPNQPEPITE
-1118 PENKPEQPLTE
+1118 PEPKQSPEPKPEQA
-1129 TVTETEE
+1129 E
-1136 ATPTPKPINDPKPDA
+1136 ATPTPKPTGDPKPVTEA
-1151 NDKGNT
+1151 SGNT
-1157 SPTEN
+1157 SPQEN
-1162 VEQNNEKVK
+1162 VEQTNGEVK
-1171 PEEVPAPAPKQVPFE
+1171 PEEVPAPKQTTFE
-1186 APKPPITPNQETQRK
+1186 APTPPITPNQAPTRK
-1201 ENTPEPKQE
+1201 ENNPEPKPE
-1210 ETPQQKESA
+1210 EAPQQKEST
-1219 PAYQAPTPPVEDKKP
+1219 PAHQAPTPQVEEKKP

-1242 AQEPKPE
+1242 APEPKPE

-1271 KQKVEEAPK
+1271 KQKVEETPK

-1291 ESKPEPA
+1291 EPQPAPKAPKPEP
-1298 APKKE
+1298 
-1303 AVAPKPEKVE
+1303 VAPKPEKVE
-1313 SAPAPNPEKV
+1313 SVPA
-1323 APAPKPDAT
+1323 

-1339 EPKNI
+1339 EPKNNI
-1344 FPQPKVTNP
+1344 FPKPKVTNP

>member
-1 MAKPNATLT
+1 MTKPNATLT

-296 KAMQTI
+296 KAMQTV

-665 FVRSIRKNMR
+665 FVRSIRKNMS

-689 KPDSTRATMIRTRQN
+689 KPDSARATMIRTRQN

-759 NAVASDVKRTYES
+759 NAVASDVKRTYEN

-818 SGDEKMVTE
+818 SGDNKMVDE

-844 QLTPEQREAYGAEL
+844 QLTPEQREAYGTEL

-895 TYNADHISH
+895 TYNADTISH
-904 RNLQGKADKTHELK
+904 RNLEGKADKTHELK

-949 EAKEKALK
+949 EAKEKALE
-957 KFLAEDKKEVV
+957 KFLAEDKEKFV

-978 NRLDFIS
+978 NRLDFFS

-997 EQTGGGGDNTPP
+997 DEQTGGGGDNAPPSGGGNTGGDNTPP
-1009 GGGGGGDYAPPGGG
+1009 AG
-1023 GGSTGGG
+1023 GGSTGSG
-1030 NPGGGDTT
+1030 NTGD
-1038 SGGHGNGGDSNSGNT
+1038 GNT
-1053 GNGDTLPKPPRNPLD
+1053 GNGNSGDTDSGNTENKPPKNPLD
-1068 DVTPPTKPIET
+1068 DVNPPTKPLNT
-1079 VGNHTGN
+1079 VDKDNGNTE
-1086 SVGGNQSS
+1086 SGNQD
-1094 ESNEGTSTEPIE
+1094 NGDKAPTEPIE
-1106 IVPPRHIPHTLE
+1106 IVPPRAIPHTPEPNQPEPITE
-1118 PENKPEQPLTE
+1118 PEPKQSPEPKPEQA
-1129 TVTETEE
+1129 E
-1136 ATPTPKPINDPKPDA
+1136 ATPTPKPTGDPKPVTEA
-1151 NDKGNT
+1151 SGNT
-1157 SPTEN
+1157 SPQEN
-1162 VEQNNEKVK
+1162 VEQTNGEVK
-1171 PEEVPAPAPKQVPFE
+1171 PEEVPAPKQTTFE
-1186 APKPPITPNQETQRK
+1186 APTPPITPNQAPTRK
-1201 ENTPEPKQE
+1201 ENNPEPKPE
-1210 ETPQQKESA
+1210 EAPQQKEST
-1219 PAYQAPTPPVEDKKP
+1219 PAHQAPTPQVEEKKP

-1242 AQEPKPE
+1242 APEPKPE

-1280 PKAETPQPKKP
+1280 PKTETPQPKKP
-1291 ESKPEPA
+1291 EPQTAPKAPKPEP
-1298 APKKE
+1298 
-1303 AVAPKPEKVE
+1303 VAPKPEKVE
-1313 SAPAPNPEKV
+1313 SAPAP
-1323 APAPKPDAT
+1323 
-1332 PKPEPKP
+1332 KPEPKP
-1339 EPKNI
+1339 EPKNNI
-1344 FPQPKVTNP
+1344 FPKPKVTNP

>member
-234 YHNFYIPL
+234 YHNFYLPL

-665 FVRSIRKNMR
+665 FVRSIRKNMS

-689 KPDSTRATMIRTRQN
+689 KPDSARATMIHTRQN

-738 EYGQEEVGKAAAAAS
+738 EYGQEEVGKAAAVAS

-759 NAVASDVKRTYES
+759 NAVASDVKRTYEN

-832 ESIRALRRNLTD
+832 ESIRTLRRNLTD

-895 TYNADHISH
+895 TYNADNIS
-904 RNLQGKADKTHELK
+904 RLNLQGKVDKTHELK
-918 AAQRADTVYKR
+918 AAQRADAVYKR

-949 EAKEKALK
+949 EAKEKALE
-957 KFLAEDKKEVV
+957 KFLAEDKEKFV

-978 NRLDFIS
+978 NRLDFFS
-985 PAQRPLESESDD
+985 PAQRPLGGESDDD

-1009 GGGGGGDYAPPGGG
+1009 SGDGNTGGDNTPPAG
-1023 GGSTGGG
+1023 GGSTGSG
-1030 NPGGGDTT
+1030 NTGD
-1038 SGGHGNGGDSNSGNT
+1038 GNT
-1053 GNGDTLPKPPRNPLD
+1053 GNGNSGDTDGGNTGNKPPKNPLD
-1068 DVTPPTKPIET
+1068 DVNPPTKPLNT
-1079 VGNHTGN
+1079 VDKDNNGNTE
-1086 SVGGNQSS
+1086 SGNQDS
-1094 ESNEGTSTEPIE
+1094 GDKAPTEPIE
-1106 IVPPRHIPHTLE
+1106 IVPPRAIPHTPE
-1118 PENKPEQPLTE
+1118 PNQPEPITE
-1129 TVTETEE
+1129 PVTETEE
-1136 ATPTPKPINDPKPDA
+1136 VAPTPKPINDPKPDA
-1151 NDKGNT
+1151 NNKGNT

-1171 PEEVPAPAPKQVPFE
+1171 PEEVPAPNPKQAPFE
-1186 APKPPITPNQETQRK
+1186 APKPPITPNQTPQRK

-1219 PAYQAPTPPVEDKKP
+1219 PAHQAPTPPVEEKKP
-1234 NPQPKPEK
+1234 TPQPKPEK
-1242 AQEPKPE
+1242 APEPKPE

-1271 KQKVEEAPK
+1271 KQKVEETPK

-1291 ESKPEPA
+1291 EPQPAPKAPKPEP
-1298 APKKE
+1298 
-1303 AVAPKPEKVE
+1303 VAPKPEKVE
-1313 SAPAPNPEKV
+1313 GVPA
-1323 APAPKPDAT
+1323 

-1339 EPKNI
+1339 EPKNNI
-1344 FPQPKVTNP
+1344 FPQPKVKNP

-1381 PAPKPQTEDIT
+1381 PAPKPQTEDVT
-1392 PRNPLNKE
+1392 PRNPLDKE

>member
-336 TANDISASDQ
+336 TANDISASNQ

-665 FVRSIRKNMR
+665 FVRSIRKNMS

-689 KPDSTRATMIRTRQN
+689 KPDSARATMIRTRQN

-738 EYGQEEVGKAAAAAS
+738 EYGQEEVGKAAAVAS

-759 NAVASDVKRTYES
+759 NAVASDVKRTYEN

-832 ESIRALRRNLTD
+832 ESIRTLRRNLTD

-895 TYNADHISH
+895 TYNADNIS
-904 RNLQGKADKTHELK
+904 RLNLQGKADKTHELK
-918 AAQRADTVYKR
+918 AAQRADAVYKR

-949 EAKEKALK
+949 EAKEKALE
-957 KFLAEDKKEVV
+957 KFLAEDKEKFV

-978 NRLDFIS
+978 NRLDFFS
-985 PAQRPLESESDD
+985 PAQRPLESESDDD

-1009 GGGGGGDYAPPGGG
+1009 SGGGNTGGDNTPPAG
-1023 GGSTGGG
+1023 GGSTGSG
-1030 NPGGGDTT
+1030 NTGD
-1038 SGGHGNGGDSNSGNT
+1038 GNT
-1053 GNGDTLPKPPRNPLD
+1053 GNGNSGDTDSGNTENKPPKNPLD
-1068 DVTPPTKPIET
+1068 DVNPPTKPLNT
-1079 VGNHTGN
+1079 VDKDNGNTE
-1086 SVGGNQSS
+1086 SGNQDS
-1094 ESNEGTSTEPIE
+1094 GDKAPTEPIE
-1106 IVPPRHIPHTLE
+1106 IVPPRAIPHTPEPNQPEPITE
-1118 PENKPEQPLTE
+1118 PEPKQSPEPKPEPA
-1129 TVTETEE
+1129 E
-1136 ATPTPKPINDPKPDA
+1136 ATPTPKPTGDPKPVTEA
-1151 NDKGNT
+1151 SGNT
-1157 SPTEN
+1157 SPQEN
-1162 VEQNNEKVK
+1162 VEQTNGEVK
-1171 PEEVPAPAPKQVPFE
+1171 PEEVPAPKQTTFE
-1186 APKPPITPNQETQRK
+1186 APTPPITPNQAPTRK
-1201 ENTPEPKQE
+1201 ENNPEPKPE
-1210 ETPQQKESA
+1210 EAPQQKEST
-1219 PAYQAPTPPVEDKKP
+1219 PAHQAPTPQVEEKKP

-1242 AQEPKPE
+1242 APEPKPE

-1271 KQKVEEAPK
+1271 KQKVEETPK

-1291 ESKPEPA
+1291 EPQPAPKAPKPEP
-1298 APKKE
+1298 
-1303 AVAPKPEKVE
+1303 VAPKPEKVE
-1313 SAPAPNPEKV
+1313 SVPA
-1323 APAPKPDAT
+1323 

-1339 EPKNI
+1339 EPKNNI
-1344 FPQPKVTNP
+1344 FPKPKVTNP

-1363 KVIIPPSKPVA
+1363 KVIIPPSKPVV

>member
-665 FVRSIRKNMR
+665 FVRSIRKNMS

-689 KPDSTRATMIRTRQN
+689 KPDSARATMIRTRQN

-710 EEIKHLIDIENSEL
+710 EEIKHLIDVENSEL

-738 EYGQEEVGKAAAAAS
+738 EYGQEEVGKAAAVAS

-759 NAVASDVKRTYES
+759 NAVASDVKRTYEN

-832 ESIRALRRNLTD
+832 ESIRTLRRNLTD

-895 TYNADHISH
+895 TYNADNIS
-904 RNLQGKADKTHELK
+904 RLNLQGKADKTHELK
-918 AAQRADTVYKR
+918 AAQRADAVYKR

-949 EAKEKALK
+949 EAKEKALE
-957 KFLAEDKKEVV
+957 KFLAEDKEKFV

-978 NRLDFIS
+978 NRLDFFS
-985 PAQRPLESESDD
+985 PAQRPLESESDDD

-1009 GGGGGGDYAPPGGG
+1009 SGGGNTGGDNTPPAG
-1023 GGSTGGG
+1023 GGSTGSG
-1030 NPGGGDTT
+1030 NTGD
-1038 SGGHGNGGDSNSGNT
+1038 GNT
-1053 GNGDTLPKPPRNPLD
+1053 GNGNSGDTDSGNTENKPPKNPLD
-1068 DVTPPTKPIET
+1068 DVNPPTKPLNT
-1079 VGNHTGN
+1079 VDKDNGNTE
-1086 SVGGNQSS
+1086 SGNQDS
-1094 ESNEGTSTEPIE
+1094 GDKAPTEPIE
-1106 IVPPRHIPHTLE
+1106 IVPPRAIPHTPEPNQPEPITE
-1118 PENKPEQPLTE
+1118 PEPKQSPEPKPEPA
-1129 TVTETEE
+1129 E
-1136 ATPTPKPINDPKPDA
+1136 ATPTPKPTGDPKPVTEA
-1151 NDKGNT
+1151 SGNT
-1157 SPTEN
+1157 SPQEN
-1162 VEQNNEKVK
+1162 VEQTNGEVK
-1171 PEEVPAPAPKQVPFE
+1171 PEEVPAPKQTTFE
-1186 APKPPITPNQETQRK
+1186 APTPPITPNQAPTRK
-1201 ENTPEPKQE
+1201 ENNPEPKPE
-1210 ETPQQKESA
+1210 EAPQQKEST
-1219 PAYQAPTPPVEDKKP
+1219 PAHQAPTPQVEEKKP

-1242 AQEPKPE
+1242 APEPKPE

-1271 KQKVEEAPK
+1271 KQKVEETPK

-1291 ESKPEPA
+1291 EPQPAPKAPKPEP
-1298 APKKE
+1298 
-1303 AVAPKPEKVE
+1303 VAPKPEKVE
-1313 SAPAPNPEKV
+1313 SAPAP
-1323 APAPKPDAT
+1323 
-1332 PKPEPKP
+1332 KPEPKP
-1339 EPKNI
+1339 EPKNNI
-1344 FPQPKVTNP
+1344 FPKPKVTNP

>member
-296 KAMQTI
+296 KTMQTI

-488 TTIAMITFVPIGVIL
+488 TTIAMVTFVPIGVIL

-665 FVRSIRKNMR
+665 FVRSIRKNMS

-689 KPDSTRATMIRTRQN
+689 KPDSARATMIRTRQN

-759 NAVASDVKRTYES
+759 NAVASDVKRTYEN

-832 ESIRALRRNLTD
+832 ESIRTLRRNLTD

-895 TYNADHISH
+895 TYNADTISH
-904 RNLQGKADKTHELK
+904 RNLEGKADKTHELK

-949 EAKEKALK
+949 EAKEKALE
-957 KFLAEDKKEVV
+957 KFLAEDKKKFV

-978 NRLDFIS
+978 NRLDFFS

-997 EQTGGGGDNTPP
+997 QRRDDERRDDERRDDERRDDDTGGGGGGGYTPP
-1009 GGGGGGDYAPPGGG
+1009 GGGGGGN
-1023 GGSTGGG
+1023 TGGG
-1030 NPGGGDTT
+1030 N
-1038 SGGHGNGGDSNSGNT
+1038 T
-1053 GNGDTLPKPPRNPLD
+1053 GNKPPKNPLD
-1068 DVTPPTKPIET
+1068 DVNPPTKPLNT
-1079 VGNHTGN
+1079 VDKDNGNTE
-1086 SVGGNQSS
+1086 SGNQDS
-1094 ESNEGTSTEPIE
+1094 GDKAPTEPIE
-1106 IVPPRHIPHTLE
+1106 IVPPRAIPHTPEPNQPEPITE
-1118 PENKPEQPLTE
+1118 PEPKQSPEPKPEPA
-1129 TVTETEE
+1129 E
-1136 ATPTPKPINDPKPDA
+1136 ATPTPKPTGDPKPVTEA
-1151 NDKGNT
+1151 SGNT
-1157 SPTEN
+1157 SPQEN
-1162 VEQNNEKVK
+1162 VEQTNGEVK
-1171 PEEVPAPAPKQVPFE
+1171 PEEVPAPKQTTFE
-1186 APKPPITPNQETQRK
+1186 APTPPITPNQVPTRK
-1201 ENTPEPKQE
+1201 ENNPEPKPE
-1210 ETPQQKESA
+1210 EAPQPKESA
-1219 PAYQAPTPPVEDKKP
+1219 PAHQAPTPPVEEKKP
-1234 NPQPKPEK
+1234 TPQPKPEK
-1242 AQEPKPE
+1242 ATEPKPE

-1271 KQKVEEAPK
+1271 KQKVEEAPQ
-1280 PKAETPQPKKP
+1280 PKTETPQPKKP
-1291 ESKPEPA
+1291 EPQPAPKAPKPEP
-1298 APKKE
+1298 
-1303 AVAPKPEKVE
+1303 VAPKPEKVE
-1313 SAPAPNPEKV
+1313 SAPAP
-1323 APAPKPDAT
+1323 
-1332 PKPEPKP
+1332 KPEPNP
-1339 EPKNI
+1339 EPKQSI
-1344 FPQPKVTNP
+1344 FPKPKVTNP
-1353 FKRNAEPEPK
+1353 FKRNTEPEPK

>member
-296 KAMQTI
+296 KTMQTI

-488 TTIAMITFVPIGVIL
+488 TTIAMVTFVPIGVIL

-665 FVRSIRKNMR
+665 FVRSIRKNMS

-689 KPDSTRATMIRTRQN
+689 KPDSARATMIRTRQN

-759 NAVASDVKRTYES
+759 NAVASDVKRTYEN

-832 ESIRALRRNLTD
+832 ESIRTLRRNLTD

-895 TYNADHISH
+895 TYNADTISH
-904 RNLQGKADKTHELK
+904 RNLEGKADKTHELK

-949 EAKEKALK
+949 EAKEKALE
-957 KFLAEDKKEVV
+957 KFLAEDKKKFV

-978 NRLDFIS
+978 NRLDFFS

-997 EQTGGGGDNTPP
+997 QRRDDERRDDERRDDERRDDERRDDERRDDERRDDDTGGGGGGGYTPP
-1009 GGGGGGDYAPPGGG
+1009 GGGGGGN
-1023 GGSTGGG
+1023 TGGG
-1030 NPGGGDTT
+1030 N
-1038 SGGHGNGGDSNSGNT
+1038 T
-1053 GNGDTLPKPPRNPLD
+1053 GNKPPKNPLD
-1068 DVTPPTKPIET
+1068 DVNPPTKPLNT
-1079 VGNHTGN
+1079 VDKDNGNTE
-1086 SVGGNQSS
+1086 SGNQDS
-1094 ESNEGTSTEPIE
+1094 GDKAPTEPIE
-1106 IVPPRHIPHTLE
+1106 IVPPRAIPHTPEPNQPEPITE
-1118 PENKPEQPLTE
+1118 PEPKQSPEPKPEPA
-1129 TVTETEE
+1129 E
-1136 ATPTPKPINDPKPDA
+1136 ATPTPKPTGDPKPVTEA
-1151 NDKGNT
+1151 SGNT
-1157 SPTEN
+1157 SPQEN
-1162 VEQNNEKVK
+1162 VEQTNGEVK
-1171 PEEVPAPAPKQVPFE
+1171 PEEVPAPKQTTFE
-1186 APKPPITPNQETQRK
+1186 APTPPITPNQVPTRK
-1201 ENTPEPKQE
+1201 ENNPEPKPE
-1210 ETPQQKESA
+1210 EAPQPKESA
-1219 PAYQAPTPPVEDKKP
+1219 PAHQAPTPPVEEKKP
-1234 NPQPKPEK
+1234 TPQPKPEK
-1242 AQEPKPE
+1242 ATEPKPE

-1271 KQKVEEAPK
+1271 KQKVEEAPQ
-1280 PKAETPQPKKP
+1280 PKTETPQPKKP
-1291 ESKPEPA
+1291 EPQPAPKAPKPEP
-1298 APKKE
+1298 
-1303 AVAPKPEKVE
+1303 VAPKPEKVE
-1313 SAPAPNPEKV
+1313 SAPAP
-1323 APAPKPDAT
+1323 
-1332 PKPEPKP
+1332 KPEPNP
-1339 EPKNI
+1339 EPKQSI
-1344 FPQPKVTNP
+1344 FPKPKVTNP
-1353 FKRNAEPEPK
+1353 FKRNTEPEPK

>member
-370 QFGRPFAKLDVK
+370 QFGRPFAKLDIK

-665 FVRSIRKNMR
+665 FVRSIRKNMS

-689 KPDSTRATMIRTRQN
+689 KPDSARATMIRTRQN

-738 EYGQEEVGKAAAAAS
+738 EYGQEEVGKAAAVAS

-759 NAVASDVKRTYES
+759 NAVASDVKRTYEN

-832 ESIRALRRNLTD
+832 ESIRTLRRNLTD

-978 NRLDFIS
+978 NRLDFFS

-997 EQTGGGGDNTPP
+997 QRRDDERRDDERRDDERRDDERRDDDT
-1009 GGGGGGDYAPPGGG
+1009 GGGGGGN
-1023 GGSTGGG
+1023 TGGG
-1030 NPGGGDTT
+1030 N
-1038 SGGHGNGGDSNSGNT
+1038 T
-1053 GNGDTLPKPPRNPLD
+1053 GNKPPKNPLD
-1068 DVTPPTKPIET
+1068 DVNPPTKPLNT
-1079 VGNHTGN
+1079 VDKDNGNTE
-1086 SVGGNQSS
+1086 SGNQDS
-1094 ESNEGTSTEPIE
+1094 GDKAPTEPIE
-1106 IVPPRHIPHTLE
+1106 IVPPRAIPHTPEPNQPEPITE
-1118 PENKPEQPLTE
+1118 PEPKQSPEPKPEPA
-1129 TVTETEE
+1129 E
-1136 ATPTPKPINDPKPDA
+1136 ATPTPKPTGDPKPVTEA
-1151 NDKGNT
+1151 SGNT
-1157 SPTEN
+1157 SPQEN
-1162 VEQNNEKVK
+1162 VEQTNGEVK
-1171 PEEVPAPAPKQVPFE
+1171 PEEVPAPKQTTFE
-1186 APKPPITPNQETQRK
+1186 APTPPITPHQAPTRK
-1201 ENTPEPKQE
+1201 ENNPEPKPE
-1210 ETPQQKESA
+1210 EAPQQKEST
-1219 PAYQAPTPPVEDKKP
+1219 PAHQAPTPQVEEKKP
-1234 NPQPKPEK
+1234 NPQPNPEK
-1242 AQEPKPE
+1242 APEPKPE

-1271 KQKVEEAPK
+1271 KQKVEETPK

-1291 ESKPEPA
+1291 EPQPAPKAPKPEP
-1298 APKKE
+1298 
-1303 AVAPKPEKVE
+1303 VAPKPEKVE
-1313 SAPAPNPEKV
+1313 SVPA
-1323 APAPKPDAT
+1323 

-1344 FPQPKVTNP
+1344 FPQPKVKNP

>member
-221 GDGEHDKGVIGKL
+221 GDGENDKGVIGKL

-652 KTVIDP
+652 KAVIDP

-689 KPDSTRATMIRTRQN
+689 KPDSARATMIRTRQN

-738 EYGQEEVGKAAAAAS
+738 EYGQNEVGKAASAAS

-759 NAVASDVKRTYES
+759 NAVAGDLKRTYES

-818 SGDEKMVTE
+818 SGDNKMVDE

-832 ESIRALRRNLTD
+832 ESIRTLRRNLTD

-858 NEMFQFDPQLSKDKR
+858 DEMFQFDPQLSKNKR
-873 AIEDE
+873 AIEDD

-997 EQTGGGGDNTPP
+997 EQTGGGGD
-1009 GGGGGGDYAPPGGG
+1009 YAPPGGG

-1086 SVGGNQSS
+1086 SEGGNQSS

-1242 AQEPKPE
+1242 
-1249 KLNEPAPK
+1249 LNEPAPK

-1280 PKAETPQPKKP
+1280 LKAETPQPKKP
-1291 ESKPEPA
+1291 EAKPEPV

-1323 APAPKPDAT
+1323 APAPKPEKVESAPAT
-1332 PKPEPKP
+1332 KPEPKP
-1339 EPKNI
+1339 EPKNNI
-1344 FPQPKVTNP
+1344 FPQPKVKNP

-1381 PAPKPQTEDIT
+1381 PAPKPQTEDVT
-1392 PRNPLNKE
+1392 PRNPLDKE

>member
-665 FVRSIRKNMR
+665 FVRSIRKNMS

-689 KPDSTRATMIRTRQN
+689 KPDSARATMIRTRQN

-710 EEIKHLIDIENSEL
+710 EEIKHLIDVENSEL

-738 EYGQEEVGKAAAAAS
+738 EYGQEEVGKAAAVAS

-759 NAVASDVKRTYES
+759 NAVASDVKRTYEN

-832 ESIRALRRNLTD
+832 ESIRTLRRNLTD

-895 TYNADHISH
+895 TYNADNIS
-904 RNLQGKADKTHELK
+904 RLNLQGKADKTHELK
-918 AAQRADTVYKR
+918 AAQRADAVYKR

-949 EAKEKALK
+949 EAKEKALE
-957 KFLAEDKKEVV
+957 KFLAEDKEKFV

-978 NRLDFIS
+978 NRLDFFS
-985 PAQRPLESESDD
+985 PAQRPLESESDDD

-1009 GGGGGGDYAPPGGG
+1009 SGGGNTGGDNTPPAG
-1023 GGSTGGG
+1023 GGSTGSG
-1030 NPGGGDTT
+1030 NTGD
-1038 SGGHGNGGDSNSGNT
+1038 GNT
-1053 GNGDTLPKPPRNPLD
+1053 GNGNSGDTDSGNTENKPPKNPLD
-1068 DVTPPTKPIET
+1068 DVNPPTKPLNT
-1079 VGNHTGN
+1079 VDKDNGNTE
-1086 SVGGNQSS
+1086 SGNQDS
-1094 ESNEGTSTEPIE
+1094 GDKAPTEPIE
-1106 IVPPRHIPHTLE
+1106 IVPPRAIPHTPEPNQPEPITE
-1118 PENKPEQPLTE
+1118 PEPKQSPEPKPEPA
-1129 TVTETEE
+1129 E
-1136 ATPTPKPINDPKPDA
+1136 ATPTPKPTGDPKPVTEA
-1151 NDKGNT
+1151 SGNT
-1157 SPTEN
+1157 SPQEN
-1162 VEQNNEKVK
+1162 VEQTNGEVK
-1171 PEEVPAPAPKQVPFE
+1171 PEEVPAPKQTTFE
-1186 APKPPITPNQETQRK
+1186 APTPPITPNQVPTRK
-1201 ENTPEPKQE
+1201 ETNPEPNPE
-1210 ETPQQKESA
+1210 EAPQQKEST
-1219 PAYQAPTPPVEDKKP
+1219 PAHQAPTPQVEEKKP

-1242 AQEPKPE
+1242 APEPKPE

-1291 ESKPEPA
+1291 EPQPAPKAPKPEP
-1298 APKKE
+1298 
-1303 AVAPKPEKVE
+1303 VAPKPEKVE
-1313 SAPAPNPEKV
+1313 SAPAPKTEPN
-1323 APAPKPDAT
+1323 
-1332 PKPEPKP
+1332 PEPKQS
-1339 EPKNI
+1339 I
-1344 FPQPKVTNP
+1344 FPKPKVANP
-1353 FKRNAEPEPK
+1353 FKRNTEPEPK

>member
-234 YHNFYIPL
+234 YHNFYLPL

-665 FVRSIRKNMR
+665 FVRSIRKNMS

-689 KPDSTRATMIRTRQN
+689 KPDSARATMIRTRQN

-759 NAVASDVKRTYES
+759 NAVASDVKRTYEN

-818 SGDEKMVTE
+818 SGDNKMVDE

-997 EQTGGGGDNTPP
+997 EQTGGGGD
-1009 GGGGGGDYAPPGGG
+1009 YAPPGGG

-1086 SVGGNQSS
+1086 SEGGNQSS

-1242 AQEPKPE
+1242 APEPKPE

-1280 PKAETPQPKKP
+1280 PK
-1291 ESKPEPA
+1291 PEPV
-1298 APKKE
+1298 APQKE

-1313 SAPAPNPEKV
+1313 SAPAPKPEKV

-1344 FPQPKVTNP
+1344 FPQPKVKNP

-1381 PAPKPQTEDIT
+1381 PAPKPQTEDVT
-1392 PRNPLNKE
+1392 PRNPLDKE

>member
-234 YHNFYIPL
+234 YHKFYIPL

-665 FVRSIRKNMR
+665 FVRSIRKNMS

-689 KPDSTRATMIRTRQN
+689 KPDSARATMIRTRQN

-710 EEIKHLIDIENSEL
+710 EEIKHLIDVENSEL

-738 EYGQEEVGKAAAAAS
+738 EYGQEEVGKAAAVAS

-759 NAVASDVKRTYES
+759 NAVASDVKRTYEN

-832 ESIRALRRNLTD
+832 ESIRTLRRNLTD

-895 TYNADHISH
+895 TYNADNIS
-904 RNLQGKADKTHELK
+904 RLNLQGKADKTHELK
-918 AAQRADTVYKR
+918 AAQRADAVYKR

-949 EAKEKALK
+949 EAKEKALE
-957 KFLAEDKKEVV
+957 KFLAEDKEKFV

-978 NRLDFIS
+978 NRLDFFS
-985 PAQRPLESESDD
+985 PAQRPLESESDDD

-1009 GGGGGGDYAPPGGG
+1009 SGGGNTGGDNTPPAG
-1023 GGSTGGG
+1023 GGSTGSG
-1030 NPGGGDTT
+1030 NTGD
-1038 SGGHGNGGDSNSGNT
+1038 GNT
-1053 GNGDTLPKPPRNPLD
+1053 GNGNSGDTDSGNTENKPPKNPLD
-1068 DVTPPTKPIET
+1068 DVNPPTKPLNT
-1079 VGNHTGN
+1079 VDKDNGNTE
-1086 SVGGNQSS
+1086 SGNQDS
-1094 ESNEGTSTEPIE
+1094 GDKAPTEPIE
-1106 IVPPRHIPHTLE
+1106 IVPPRAIPHTPEPNQPEPITE
-1118 PENKPEQPLTE
+1118 PEPKQSPEPKPEPA
-1129 TVTETEE
+1129 E
-1136 ATPTPKPINDPKPDA
+1136 ATPTPKPTGDPKPVTEA
-1151 NDKGNT
+1151 SGNT
-1157 SPTEN
+1157 SPQEN
-1162 VEQNNEKVK
+1162 VEQTNGEVK
-1171 PEEVPAPAPKQVPFE
+1171 PEEVPAPKQTTFE
-1186 APKPPITPNQETQRK
+1186 APTPPITPNQAPTRK
-1201 ENTPEPKQE
+1201 ENNPEPKPE
-1210 ETPQQKESA
+1210 EAPQQKEST
-1219 PAYQAPTPPVEDKKP
+1219 PAHQAPTPQVEEKKP

-1242 AQEPKPE
+1242 APEPKPE

-1257 AKPEEPKKEQVEKP
+1257 AKPEEPKKERVEKP

-1291 ESKPEPA
+1291 EPQPAPKPEP
-1298 APKKE
+1298 
-1303 AVAPKPEKVE
+1303 VAPKPEKVE
-1313 SAPAPNPEKV
+1313 SVPA
-1323 APAPKPDAT
+1323 

-1339 EPKNI
+1339 EPKNNI

-1392 PRNPLNKE
+1392 PRNPLDKE

>member
-1 MAKPNATLT
+1 MAKPSAALT

-234 YHNFYIPL
+234 YHNFYLPL

-665 FVRSIRKNMR
+665 FVRSIRKNMS

-689 KPDSTRATMIRTRQN
+689 KPDSARATMIRTRQN

-738 EYGQEEVGKAAAAAS
+738 EYGQEEVGKAAAVAS

-759 NAVASDVKRTYES
+759 NAVANDVKRTYEN

-832 ESIRALRRNLTD
+832 ESIRTLRRNLTD

-895 TYNADHISH
+895 TYNADNIS
-904 RNLQGKADKTHELK
+904 RLNLQGKADKTHELK
-918 AAQRADTVYKR
+918 AAQRADAVYKR

-949 EAKEKALK
+949 EAKEKALE
-957 KFLAEDKKEVV
+957 KFLAEDKEKFV

-978 NRLDFIS
+978 NRLDFFS
-985 PAQRPLESESDD
+985 PAQRPLESESDDD

-1009 GGGGGGDYAPPGGG
+1009 SGGGNTGGDNTPPAG
-1023 GGSTGGG
+1023 GGSTGSG
-1030 NPGGGDTT
+1030 NTGD
-1038 SGGHGNGGDSNSGNT
+1038 GNT
-1053 GNGDTLPKPPRNPLD
+1053 GNGNSGDTDSGNTENKPPKNPLD
-1068 DVTPPTKPIET
+1068 DVNPPTKPLNT
-1079 VGNHTGN
+1079 VDKDNGNTE
-1086 SVGGNQSS
+1086 SGNQDS
-1094 ESNEGTSTEPIE
+1094 GDKAPTEPIE
-1106 IVPPRHIPHTLE
+1106 IVPPRAIPHTPEPNQPEPITE
-1118 PENKPEQPLTE
+1118 PEPKQSPEPKPEPA
-1129 TVTETEE
+1129 E
-1136 ATPTPKPINDPKPDA
+1136 ATPTPKPTGDPKPVTEA
-1151 NDKGNT
+1151 SGNT
-1157 SPTEN
+1157 SPQEN
-1162 VEQNNEKVK
+1162 VEQTNGEVK
-1171 PEEVPAPAPKQVPFE
+1171 PEEVPAPKQTTFE
-1186 APKPPITPNQETQRK
+1186 APTPPITPNQAPTRK
-1201 ENTPEPKQE
+1201 ENNPEPKPE
-1210 ETPQQKESA
+1210 EAPQQKEST
-1219 PAYQAPTPPVEDKKP
+1219 PAHQAPTPQVEEKKP

-1242 AQEPKPE
+1242 APEPKPE

-1257 AKPEEPKKEQVEKP
+1257 AKPEEPKKERVEKP

-1291 ESKPEPA
+1291 EPQPAPKPEP
-1298 APKKE
+1298 
-1303 AVAPKPEKVE
+1303 VAPKPEKVE
-1313 SAPAPNPEKV
+1313 SVPA
-1323 APAPKPDAT
+1323 

-1339 EPKNI
+1339 EPKNNI

-1392 PRNPLNKE
+1392 PRNPLDKE

>member
-221 GDGEHDKGVIGKL
+221 GDSEHDKGVIGKL
-234 YHNFYIPL
+234 YHNFYLPL

-665 FVRSIRKNMR
+665 FVRSIRKNMS

-689 KPDSTRATMIRTRQN
+689 KPDSARATMIRTRQN

-710 EEIKHLIDIENSEL
+710 EETKHLIDIENSEL

-738 EYGQEEVGKAAAAAS
+738 EYGQEEVGKAAAVAS

-759 NAVASDVKRTYES
+759 NAVASDVKRTYEN

-832 ESIRALRRNLTD
+832 ESIRTLRRNLTD

-895 TYNADHISH
+895 TYNADNIS
-904 RNLQGKADKTHELK
+904 RLNLQGKADKTHELK
-918 AAQRADTVYKR
+918 AAQRADAVYKR

-949 EAKEKALK
+949 EAKEKALE
-957 KFLAEDKKEVV
+957 KFLAEDKEKFV

-978 NRLDFIS
+978 NRLDFFS
-985 PAQRPLESESDD
+985 PAQRPLGGESDEE
-997 EQTGGGGDNTPP
+997 EQTSGGGDNTPP
-1009 GGGGGGDYAPPGGG
+1009 TG
-1023 GGSTGGG
+1023 GGSTGSG
-1030 NPGGGDTT
+1030 NTGD
-1038 SGGHGNGGDSNSGNT
+1038 GNT
-1053 GNGDTLPKPPRNPLD
+1053 GNGNSGDTDSGNTENKPPKNPLD
-1068 DVTPPTKPIET
+1068 DVNPPTKPLNT
-1079 VGNHTGN
+1079 VDKDNGNTE
-1086 SVGGNQSS
+1086 SGNQDS
-1094 ESNEGTSTEPIE
+1094 GDKAPTEPIE
-1106 IVPPRHIPHTLE
+1106 IVPPRAIPHTPE
-1118 PENKPEQPLTE
+1118 PKQSPEPKPEPA
-1129 TVTETEE
+1129 E
-1136 ATPTPKPINDPKPDA
+1136 ATPTPKPTGDPKPVTEA
-1151 NDKGNT
+1151 SGNT
-1157 SPTEN
+1157 SPQEN
-1162 VEQNNEKVK
+1162 VEQTNGEVK
-1171 PEEVPAPAPKQVPFE
+1171 PEEVPAPKQTTFE
-1186 APKPPITPNQETQRK
+1186 APTPPITPNQVPTRK
-1201 ENTPEPKQE
+1201 ETNPEPNPE
-1210 ETPQQKESA
+1210 EAPQQKESA
-1219 PAYQAPTPPVEDKKP
+1219 PAHQAPTPPVEEKKP
-1234 NPQPKPEK
+1234 TPQPKPEK
-1242 AQEPKPE
+1242 ATEPKPE

-1271 KQKVEEAPK
+1271 KQKVEEAPQ

-1291 ESKPEPA
+1291 EPQPAPKAPKPEP
-1298 APKKE
+1298 
-1303 AVAPKPEKVE
+1303 VAPKPEKVE
-1313 SAPAPNPEKV
+1313 SAPAP
-1323 APAPKPDAT
+1323 
-1332 PKPEPKP
+1332 KPEPNP
-1339 EPKNI
+1339 EPKQSI
-1344 FPQPKVTNP
+1344 FPKPKVTNP
-1353 FKRNAEPEPK
+1353 FKRNTEPEPK

>member
-242 VFITTVAALVWAFKQ
+242 VFIATVAALVWAFKQ

-302 GGYALSLSSS
+302 GGYTLSLSSS

-397 DTFCVPLKVAGK
+397 NTFCVPLKVAGK

-665 FVRSIRKNMR
+665 FVRSIRKNMS

-689 KPDSTRATMIRTRQN
+689 KPDSARATMIRTRQN

-738 EYGQEEVGKAAAAAS
+738 EYGQEEVGKAAAVAS

-759 NAVASDVKRTYES
+759 NAVASDVKRTYEN

-832 ESIRALRRNLTD
+832 ESIRTLRRNLTD

-895 TYNADHISH
+895 TYNADNIS
-904 RNLQGKADKTHELK
+904 RLNLQGKADKTHELK
-918 AAQRADTVYKR
+918 AAQRADAVYKR

-949 EAKEKALK
+949 EAKEKALE

-1009 GGGGGGDYAPPGGG
+1009 GGGGDSTGGG
-1023 GGSTGGG
+1023 GGDSTGGG
-1030 NPGGGDTT
+1030 NPGGGTGGGNSGGDNTGGGDTT

-1086 SVGGNQSS
+1086 SGDSNQSS
-1094 ESNEGTSTEPIE
+1094 ESNEGAPTEPVE
-1106 IVPPRHIPHTLE
+1106 IAPPRAIPHTPE
-1118 PENKPEQPLTE
+1118 PNQPEPITE
-1129 TVTETEE
+1129 PVTETEE
-1136 ATPTPKPINDPKPDA
+1136 VAPAPKPINDPKPDA
-1151 NDKGNT
+1151 NNKGNT

-1171 PEEVPAPAPKQVPFE
+1171 PEEVPAPNLKQAPFE
-1186 APKPPITPNQETQRK
+1186 APKPPITPNQTPQRK

-1219 PAYQAPTPPVEDKKP
+1219 PAHQAPTPPVEEKKP

-1242 AQEPKPE
+1242 APEPKPE

-1257 AKPEEPKKEQVEKP
+1257 ANPEEPKKEQVEKP

-1291 ESKPEPA
+1291 EPQPAPKAPKPEP
-1298 APKKE
+1298 
-1303 AVAPKPEKVE
+1303 VAPKPEKVE
-1313 SAPAPNPEKV
+1313 SVPA
-1323 APAPKPDAT
+1323 

-1339 EPKNI
+1339 EPKNNI
-1344 FPQPKVTNP
+1344 FPQPKVKNP

-1381 PAPKPQTEDIT
+1381 PAPKPQTEDVT
-1392 PRNPLNKE
+1392 PRNPLDKE

>member
-665 FVRSIRKNMR
+665 FVRSIRKNMS

-689 KPDSTRATMIRTRQN
+689 KPDSARATMIRTRQN

-738 EYGQEEVGKAAAAAS
+738 EYGQEEVGKAAAVAS

-759 NAVASDVKRTYES
+759 NAVASDVKRTYEN

-832 ESIRALRRNLTD
+832 ESIRTLRRNLTD

-895 TYNADHISH
+895 TYNADNIS
-904 RNLQGKADKTHELK
+904 RLNLQGKADKTHELK
-918 AAQRADTVYKR
+918 AAQRADAVYKR

-949 EAKEKALK
+949 EAKEKALE
-957 KFLAEDKKEVV
+957 KFLAEDKEKFV

-978 NRLDFIS
+978 NRLDFFS
-985 PAQRPLESESDD
+985 PAQRPLESESDDD

-1009 GGGGGGDYAPPGGG
+1009 SGGGNTGGDNTPPAG
-1023 GGSTGGG
+1023 GGSTGSG
-1030 NPGGGDTT
+1030 NTGD
-1038 SGGHGNGGDSNSGNT
+1038 GNT
-1053 GNGDTLPKPPRNPLD
+1053 GNGNSGDTDSGNTENKPPKNPLD
-1068 DVTPPTKPIET
+1068 DVNPPTKPLNT
-1079 VGNHTGN
+1079 VDKDNGNTE
-1086 SVGGNQSS
+1086 SGNQDS
-1094 ESNEGTSTEPIE
+1094 GDKAPTEPIE
-1106 IVPPRHIPHTLE
+1106 IVPPRAIPHTPEPNQPEPITE
-1118 PENKPEQPLTE
+1118 PEPKQSPEPKPEPA
-1129 TVTETEE
+1129 E
-1136 ATPTPKPINDPKPDA
+1136 ATPTPKPTGDPKPVTEA
-1151 NDKGNT
+1151 SGNT
-1157 SPTEN
+1157 SPQEN
-1162 VEQNNEKVK
+1162 VEQTNGEVK
-1171 PEEVPAPAPKQVPFE
+1171 PEEVPAPKQTTFE
-1186 APKPPITPNQETQRK
+1186 APTPPITPNQVPTRK
-1201 ENTPEPKQE
+1201 ETNPEPNPE
-1210 ETPQQKESA
+1210 EAPQQKEST
-1219 PAYQAPTPPVEDKKP
+1219 PAHQAPTPQVEEKKP

-1242 AQEPKPE
+1242 APEPKPE

-1291 ESKPEPA
+1291 EPQPAPKAPKPEP
-1298 APKKE
+1298 
-1303 AVAPKPEKVE
+1303 VAPKPEKVE
-1313 SAPAPNPEKV
+1313 SAPAPKTEPN
-1323 APAPKPDAT
+1323 
-1332 PKPEPKP
+1332 PEPKQS
-1339 EPKNI
+1339 I
-1344 FPQPKVTNP
+1344 FPKPKVANP
-1353 FKRNAEPEPK
+1353 FKRNTEPEPK

>member
-234 YHNFYIPL
+234 YHNFYLPL

-665 FVRSIRKNMR
+665 FVRSIRKNMS

-689 KPDSTRATMIRTRQN
+689 KPDSARATMIRTRQN

-738 EYGQEEVGKAAAAAS
+738 EYGQEEVGKAAAVAS

-759 NAVASDVKRTYES
+759 NAVASDVKRTYEN

-818 SGDEKMVTE
+818 SGDNKMVDE

-844 QLTPEQREAYGAEL
+844 QLTPEQREAYGTEL

-895 TYNADHISH
+895 TYNADTISH
-904 RNLQGKADKTHELK
+904 RNLEGKADKTHELK

-957 KFLAEDKKEVV
+957 KFLAEDKEKFV

-978 NRLDFIS
+978 NRLDFFS

-997 EQTGGGGDNTPP
+997 QRRDDERRDDERRDDERRDDERRDDERRDDERRDDERRDDDTS
-1009 GGGGGGDYAPPGGG
+1009 GGGGGYTPPGGG

-1030 NPGGGDTT
+1030 NTGGGNSGDT
-1038 SGGHGNGGDSNSGNT
+1038 NSGNT
-1053 GNGDTLPKPPRNPLD
+1053 GNKPPKNPLD
-1068 DVTPPTKPIET
+1068 DVNPPTKPLNT
-1079 VGNHTGN
+1079 VDKGNGN
-1086 SVGGNQSS
+1086 TESGNQDS
-1094 ESNEGTSTEPIE
+1094 GDKTPTEPIE
-1106 IVPPRHIPHTLE
+1106 IVPPRTIPHTPEPNQPEPITE
-1118 PENKPEQPLTE
+1118 PEPKQSPEPKPEPA
-1129 TVTETEE
+1129 E
-1136 ATPTPKPINDPKPDA
+1136 ATPTPKQ
-1151 NDKGNT
+1151 T
-1157 SPTEN
+1157 T
-1162 VEQNNEKVK
+1162 
-1171 PEEVPAPAPKQVPFE
+1171 FE
-1186 APKPPITPNQETQRK
+1186 APTPPITPNQAPTRK
-1201 ENTPEPKQE
+1201 ENNPEPKPE
-1210 ETPQQKESA
+1210 EAPQQKESA
-1219 PAYQAPTPPVEDKKP
+1219 PAHQAPTPQVEEKKP
-1234 NPQPKPEK
+1234 TPQPKPEK
-1242 AQEPKPE
+1242 ATEPKPE

-1271 KQKVEEAPK
+1271 KQKVEEAPQ

-1291 ESKPEPA
+1291 EPQPAPKAPKPEP
-1298 APKKE
+1298 
-1303 AVAPKPEKVE
+1303 VAPKPEKVE
-1313 SAPAPNPEKV
+1313 SAPAP
-1323 APAPKPDAT
+1323 
-1332 PKPEPKP
+1332 KPEPKP
-1339 EPKNI
+1339 EPKNNI
-1344 FPQPKVTNP
+1344 FPKPKVTNP

>member
-296 KAMQTI
+296 KTMQTI

-665 FVRSIRKNMR
+665 FVRSIRKNMS

-689 KPDSTRATMIRTRQN
+689 KPDSARATMIRTRQN

-738 EYGQEEVGKAAAAAS
+738 EYGQEEVGKAAAVAS

-759 NAVASDVKRTYES
+759 NAVASDVKRTYEN

-832 ESIRALRRNLTD
+832 ESIRTFRRNLTD

-895 TYNADHISH
+895 TYNADNIS
-904 RNLQGKADKTHELK
+904 RLNLQGKADKTHELK
-918 AAQRADTVYKR
+918 AAQRADAVYKR

-949 EAKEKALK
+949 EAKEKALE
-957 KFLAEDKKEVV
+957 KFLAEDKEKFV

-978 NRLDFIS
+978 NRLDFFS
-985 PAQRPLESESDD
+985 PAQRPLESESDDD

-1009 GGGGGGDYAPPGGG
+1009 SGGGNTGGDNTPPAG
-1023 GGSTGGG
+1023 GGSTGSG
-1030 NPGGGDTT
+1030 NTGDGNTGNGNSGDT
-1038 SGGHGNGGDSNSGNT
+1038 DSGNT
-1053 GNGDTLPKPPRNPLD
+1053 GNKPPKNPLD
-1068 DVTPPTKPIET
+1068 DVNPPTKPLNT
-1079 VGNHTGN
+1079 VDKDNGNTE
-1086 SVGGNQSS
+1086 SGNQDS
-1094 ESNEGTSTEPIE
+1094 GDKAPTEPIE
-1106 IVPPRHIPHTLE
+1106 IVPPRAIPHTPEPNQPEPITE
-1118 PENKPEQPLTE
+1118 PEPKQSPEPKPEPA
-1129 TVTETEE
+1129 E
-1136 ATPTPKPINDPKPDA
+1136 ATPTPKPTGDPKPVTEA
-1151 NDKGNT
+1151 SGNT
-1157 SPTEN
+1157 SPQEN
-1162 VEQNNEKVK
+1162 VEQTNGEVK
-1171 PEEVPAPAPKQVPFE
+1171 PEEVPAPKQTTFE
-1186 APKPPITPNQETQRK
+1186 APTPPITPNQAPTRK
-1201 ENTPEPKQE
+1201 ENNPEPKPE
-1210 ETPQQKESA
+1210 EAPQQKEST
-1219 PAYQAPTPPVEDKKP
+1219 PAHQAPTPPVEEKKP

-1242 AQEPKPE
+1242 APEPKPE

-1291 ESKPEPA
+1291 EPQPAPKAPKPEP
-1298 APKKE
+1298 
-1303 AVAPKPEKVE
+1303 VAPKPEKVE
-1313 SAPAPNPEKV
+1313 SAPAP
-1323 APAPKPDAT
+1323 
-1332 PKPEPKP
+1332 KPEPKP
-1339 EPKNI
+1339 EPKNNI
-1344 FPQPKVTNP
+1344 FPKPKVTNP

>member
-1 MAKPNATLT
+1 MAKPSATLT

-234 YHNFYIPL
+234 YHNFYLPL

-665 FVRSIRKNMR
+665 FVRSIRKNMS

-689 KPDSTRATMIRTRQN
+689 KPDSARATMIRTRQN

-759 NAVASDVKRTYES
+759 NAVASDVKRTYEN

-818 SGDEKMVTE
+818 SGDNKMVDE

-844 QLTPEQREAYGAEL
+844 QLTPEQREAYGTEL

-895 TYNADHISH
+895 TYNADTISH
-904 RNLQGKADKTHELK
+904 RNLEGKADKTHELK

-957 KFLAEDKKEVV
+957 KFLAEDKEKFV

-978 NRLDFIS
+978 NRLDFFS
-985 PAQRPLESESDD
+985 PAQRPLESESDDD

-1009 GGGGGGDYAPPGGG
+1009 
-1023 GGSTGGG
+1023 SGGG
-1030 NPGGGDTT
+1030 NTGNGNSGDT
-1038 SGGHGNGGDSNSGNT
+1038 DSGNT
-1053 GNGDTLPKPPRNPLD
+1053 GNKPPKNPLD
-1068 DVTPPTKPIET
+1068 DVNPPTKPLNT
-1079 VGNHTGN
+1079 VDKDNGNTE
-1086 SVGGNQSS
+1086 SGNQDS
-1094 ESNEGTSTEPIE
+1094 GDKAPTEPIE
-1106 IVPPRHIPHTLE
+1106 IVPPRAIPHTPE
-1118 PENKPEQPLTE
+1118 PNQPEPITE
-1129 TVTETEE
+1129 PVTETEE
-1136 ATPTPKPINDPKPDA
+1136 VAPTPKPINDPKPDA
-1151 NDKGNT
+1151 NNKGNT

-1162 VEQNNEKVK
+1162 VEQTNGEAK
-1171 PEEVPAPAPKQVPFE
+1171 PEEVPAPKQTTFE
-1186 APKPPITPNQETQRK
+1186 APTPPITPNQAPTRK
-1201 ENTPEPKQE
+1201 ENNPEPKPE
-1210 ETPQQKESA
+1210 EAPQQKESA
-1219 PAYQAPTPPVEDKKP
+1219 PAHQAPTPPVEEKKP

-1242 AQEPKPE
+1242 APESKPE

-1291 ESKPEPA
+1291 EPQPAPKAPKPEP
-1298 APKKE
+1298 
-1303 AVAPKPEKVE
+1303 VAPKPEKVE
-1313 SAPAPNPEKV
+1313 SAPAP
-1323 APAPKPDAT
+1323 
-1332 PKPEPKP
+1332 KPEPKP
-1339 EPKNI
+1339 EPKNNI

>member
-665 FVRSIRKNMR
+665 FVRSIRKNMS

-689 KPDSTRATMIRTRQN
+689 KPDSARATMIRTRQN

-738 EYGQEEVGKAAAAAS
+738 EYGQEEVGKAAAVAS

-759 NAVASDVKRTYES
+759 NAVANDVKRTYEN

-832 ESIRALRRNLTD
+832 ESIRTLRRNLTD
-844 QLTPEQREAYGAEL
+844 QLTSEQREAYGAEL

-895 TYNADHISH
+895 TYNADNIS
-904 RNLQGKADKTHELK
+904 RLNLQGKADKTHELK
-918 AAQRADTVYKR
+918 AAQRADAVYKR

-949 EAKEKALK
+949 EAKEKALE
-957 KFLAEDKKEVV
+957 KFLAEDKEKFV

-978 NRLDFIS
+978 NRLDFFS
-985 PAQRPLESESDD
+985 PAQRPLESESDDD

-1009 GGGGGGDYAPPGGG
+1009 SGGGNTGGDNTPPAG
-1023 GGSTGGG
+1023 GGSTGSG
-1030 NPGGGDTT
+1030 NTGD
-1038 SGGHGNGGDSNSGNT
+1038 GNT
-1053 GNGDTLPKPPRNPLD
+1053 GNGNSGDTDSGNTENKPPKNPLD
-1068 DVTPPTKPIET
+1068 DVNPPTKPLNT
-1079 VGNHTGN
+1079 VDKDNGNTE
-1086 SVGGNQSS
+1086 SGNQDS
-1094 ESNEGTSTEPIE
+1094 GDKAPTEPIE
-1106 IVPPRHIPHTLE
+1106 IVPPRAIPHTPEPNQPEPITE
-1118 PENKPEQPLTE
+1118 PEPKQSPEPKPEPA
-1129 TVTETEE
+1129 E
-1136 ATPTPKPINDPKPDA
+1136 ATPTPKPTGDPKPVTEA
-1151 NDKGNT
+1151 SGNT
-1157 SPTEN
+1157 SPQEN
-1162 VEQNNEKVK
+1162 VEQTNGEVK
-1171 PEEVPAPAPKQVPFE
+1171 PEEVPAPKQTTFE
-1186 APKPPITPNQETQRK
+1186 APTPPITPNQAPTRK
-1201 ENTPEPKQE
+1201 ENNPEPKPE
-1210 ETPQQKESA
+1210 EAPQQKEST
-1219 PAYQAPTPPVEDKKP
+1219 PAHQAPTPQVEEKKP

-1242 AQEPKPE
+1242 APEPKPE

-1257 AKPEEPKKEQVEKP
+1257 AKPEEPKKERVEKP

-1291 ESKPEPA
+1291 EPQPAPKPEP
-1298 APKKE
+1298 
-1303 AVAPKPEKVE
+1303 VAPKPEKVE
-1313 SAPAPNPEKV
+1313 SVPA
-1323 APAPKPDAT
+1323 

-1339 EPKNI
+1339 EPKNNI

-1392 PRNPLNKE
+1392 PRNPLDKE

>member
-242 VFITTVAALVWAFKQ
+242 VFTTTVAALVWAFKQ

-665 FVRSIRKNMR
+665 FVRSIRKNMS

-689 KPDSTRATMIRTRQN
+689 KPDSARATMIRTRQN

-738 EYGQEEVGKAAAAAS
+738 EYGQEEVGKAAAVAS

-759 NAVASDVKRTYES
+759 NAVASDVKRTYEN

-832 ESIRALRRNLTD
+832 ESIRTLRRNLTD

-895 TYNADHISH
+895 TYNADNIS
-904 RNLQGKADKTHELK
+904 RLNLQGKADKTHELK
-918 AAQRADTVYKR
+918 AAQRADAVYKR

-949 EAKEKALK
+949 EAKEKALE
-957 KFLAEDKKEVV
+957 KFLAEDKEKFV

-978 NRLDFIS
+978 NRLDFFS
-985 PAQRPLESESDD
+985 PAQRPLESESDDD

-1009 GGGGGGDYAPPGGG
+1009 SGGGNTGGDNTPPAG
-1023 GGSTGGG
+1023 GGSTGSG
-1030 NPGGGDTT
+1030 NTGD
-1038 SGGHGNGGDSNSGNT
+1038 GNT
-1053 GNGDTLPKPPRNPLD
+1053 GNGNSGDTDSGNTENKPPKNPLD
-1068 DVTPPTKPIET
+1068 DVNPPTKPLNT
-1079 VGNHTGN
+1079 VDKDNGNTE
-1086 SVGGNQSS
+1086 SGNQDS
-1094 ESNEGTSTEPIE
+1094 GDKAPTEPIE
-1106 IVPPRHIPHTLE
+1106 IVPPRAIPHTPEPNQPEPITE
-1118 PENKPEQPLTE
+1118 PEPKQSPEPKPEPA
-1129 TVTETEE
+1129 E
-1136 ATPTPKPINDPKPDA
+1136 ATPTPKPTGDPKPVTEA
-1151 NDKGNT
+1151 SGNT
-1157 SPTEN
+1157 SPQEN
-1162 VEQNNEKVK
+1162 VEQTNGEVK
-1171 PEEVPAPAPKQVPFE
+1171 PEEVPAPKQTTFE
-1186 APKPPITPNQETQRK
+1186 APTPPITPNQAPTRK
-1201 ENTPEPKQE
+1201 ENNPEPKPE
-1210 ETPQQKESA
+1210 EAPQQKEST
-1219 PAYQAPTPPVEDKKP
+1219 PAHQAPTPPVEDKKP

-1242 AQEPKPE
+1242 APEPKPE

-1291 ESKPEPA
+1291 EPQPAPKAPKPEP
-1298 APKKE
+1298 
-1303 AVAPKPEKVE
+1303 VAPKPEKVE
-1313 SAPAPNPEKV
+1313 SAPAP
-1323 APAPKPDAT
+1323 
-1332 PKPEPKP
+1332 KPEPKP
-1339 EPKNI
+1339 EPKNNI
-1344 FPQPKVTNP
+1344 FPKPKVTNP

>member
-665 FVRSIRKNMR
+665 FVRSIRKNMS

-689 KPDSTRATMIRTRQN
+689 KPDSARATMIRTRQN

-710 EEIKHLIDIENSEL
+710 EEIKHLIDVENSEL

-738 EYGQEEVGKAAAAAS
+738 EYGQEEVGKAAAVAS

-759 NAVASDVKRTYES
+759 NAVASDVKRTYEN

-832 ESIRALRRNLTD
+832 ESIRTLRRNLTD

-895 TYNADHISH
+895 TYNADNIS
-904 RNLQGKADKTHELK
+904 RLNLQGKADKTHELK
-918 AAQRADTVYKR
+918 AAQRADAVYKR

-949 EAKEKALK
+949 EAKEKALE
-957 KFLAEDKKEVV
+957 KFLSEDKEKFV

-978 NRLDFIS
+978 NRLDFFS
-985 PAQRPLESESDD
+985 PAQRPLESESDDD

-1009 GGGGGGDYAPPGGG
+1009 AG
-1023 GGSTGGG
+1023 GGSTGSG
-1030 NPGGGDTT
+1030 NTGD
-1038 SGGHGNGGDSNSGNT
+1038 GNT
-1053 GNGDTLPKPPRNPLD
+1053 GNGNSGDTDSGNTENKPPKNPLD
-1068 DVTPPTKPIET
+1068 DVNPPTKPLNT
-1079 VGNHTGN
+1079 VDKDNGNTE
-1086 SVGGNQSS
+1086 SGNQDS
-1094 ESNEGTSTEPIE
+1094 GDKAPTEPIE
-1106 IVPPRHIPHTLE
+1106 IVPPRAIPHTPEPNQPEPITE
-1118 PENKPEQPLTE
+1118 PEPKQSPEPKPEPA
-1129 TVTETEE
+1129 E
-1136 ATPTPKPINDPKPDA
+1136 ATPTPKPTGDPKPVTEA
-1151 NDKGNT
+1151 SGNT
-1157 SPTEN
+1157 SPQEN
-1162 VEQNNEKVK
+1162 VEQTNGEVK
-1171 PEEVPAPAPKQVPFE
+1171 PEEVPAPKQTTFE
-1186 APKPPITPNQETQRK
+1186 APTPPITPNQAPTRK
-1201 ENTPEPKQE
+1201 ENNPEPKPE
-1210 ETPQQKESA
+1210 EAPQQKEST
-1219 PAYQAPTPPVEDKKP
+1219 PAHQAPTPQVEEKKP

-1242 AQEPKPE
+1242 APEPKPE

-1271 KQKVEEAPK
+1271 KQKVEETPK

-1291 ESKPEPA
+1291 EPQPAPKAPKPEP
-1298 APKKE
+1298 
-1303 AVAPKPEKVE
+1303 VAPKPEKVE
-1313 SAPAPNPEKV
+1313 SVPA
-1323 APAPKPDAT
+1323 

-1339 EPKNI
+1339 EPKNNI
-1344 FPQPKVTNP
+1344 FPKPKVTNP